1 MAEKRVQFNNVVQNQ
16 LPSYVREEFPLISEF
31 LKQYYLAQEF
41 QGAPVDLIQNI
52 DRYIK
57 LDETTNLS
65 DSVTLLSDVDFIDTT
80 VKVDLGVNPTGT
92 KGFPDSYG
100 LIQIDDEIITYTSK
114 TNSQFDGC
122 VRGFVGITSY
132 RADIN
137 PENLVF
143 GTSTANDHKSGSNIK
158 NLSNL
163 FLKEF
168 LTKTKK
174 QFLPLLD
181 ERPLSSELNQNL
193 FIKQSKDFY
202 LSRGTDRSFEILFQ
216 ALYNESVTVVK
227 PRDFLFTPSNSDY
240 RITNDLVVE
249 AVTGDPLDLD
259 QATLNQEQ
267 YPFANIVKAYAP
279 ITEVEKLQVGTA
291 KSFYKLSLDGGY
303 DRDVEVQ
310 GAIRG
315 SFSVHPKTKLIG
327 QVGSGAT
334 ILSVDSTVG
343 FGTTGE
349 LSVVYN
355 DTTTGFVSYTSKTL
369 TEFFGC
375 SNITGTISDGED
387 VGINTFAYGRSFKD
401 QNEII
406 TVRIN
411 SVLSNLEFP
420 SNTTN
425 FRDGDTARIRTL
437 GRDKTET
444 IYRNWFYNYASSHS
458 VKSIKLVDAS
468 DNSYDLQLNQRQFFR
483 PNDNIDITDDTG
495 TTRTGVVYSILSDTA
510 IAIKGS
516 GALNPNRSY
525 TVNRKILKGNAQN
538 FPSAELY
545 QANVQ
550 GIYDNEEN
558 FLVASSSIPSYF
570 TSAINTSDRTVTFFG
585 TFLGD
590 ELEITPLGKHN
601 FYSGDAVYYAAQ
613 LKEESF
619 VNDSGNVETRI
630 VKGTSL
636 GANFPDG
643 LYYVKRISDTKLKLA
658 KSRSDVYNNKFVSVE
673 SSTTV
678 TDNTLQP
685 FTFRDK
691 TLESQKLIREI
702 PKNAQHTGKLTPT
715 EPGFTGVLVNGVE
728 ILNYKSSDVVYYGQI
743 DEVEVLAQGSDYDI
757 IDPPRLFVSDTVG
770 TGATGDVAV
779 SGVLESIRVL
789 DPGFDYTS
797 KPTITII
804 GGNGSGASAIP
815 NMKLIDHS
823 VSFFSEAASNRIAL
837 GSTQSTIGFS
847 TYHKLRNGEQIIYR
861 TNGQQAIGGLTTDAK
876 YHVSVQDNQTVK
888 LHNNL
893 SDVLAGISTVEFTS
907 FGNGSHQLQTVNK
920 KSVVESISI
929 INSGSGYEN
938 KKRSSA
944 ISGISTSQDIINI
957 KNHDFKSGEKV
968 KYTAGT
974 SAVGGLT
981 NETEYYVIRVDNDNF
996 RLAEVGLTTSTRTF
1010 FYDTNQ
1016 FIQLTSTGAGTHSFN
1031 YPEISVSIS
1040 GQIGISSIGS
1050 ETFQA
1055 EIQPIFR
1062 GEITSVNLSN
1072 NGVGYGSSEVLNLDR
1087 PPEVTVVSGQDAQL
1101 SPVINNGRLQEVL
1114 VLNAGK
1120 KYNSPPDLTIT
1131 GDGIGAV
1138 ITPIMSNGTIT
1149 SIKVLESGIGYEQ
1162 GTTSINVIFPGRGVT
1177 LRAKLQN
1184 WRVNLFQKNL
1194 FNFQDDDGII
1204 VNGTN
1209 EDFGLQYA
1217 HVYAPRKFRQLNYS
1231 VDADGN
1237 VQYGDADLKIDVNT
1251 KEESLSRQHSPIIG
1265 WAYDGH
1271 PVYGPYGYSTR
1282 SGGSVSPMQTGYVE
1296 ESTKAQRPPLTTW
1309 PSGFFIEDFVYK
1321 NKTGVGVLDEN
1332 NGRHCVTPD
1341 FPNGTYAYFATIAT
1355 NEADTQ
1361 SPFTGFRR
1369 PKFPY
1374 LIGHNYHAKP
1384 NKFNFQKISNQ
1395 DEFDFNNSNYI
1406 KNTAPFNYIDGKST
1420 RYKYISLPGDL
1431 SQEVEVSNALRGPID
1446 SVGIITGGNN
1456 YKVNDPVV
1464 FNDANT
1470 GGGGVSARVSR
1481 ILGRPVESVSV
1492 ATSSI
1497 SGVEFYPSGE
1507 KGKFIAF
1514 TENPNDF
1521 RNSDIISVSG
1531 VSTSGSKL
1539 EGTYLA
1545 GIGTN
1550 VYKVAGVGT
1559 TSSGIGTV
1567 EATGIVTYIN
1577 VVGNLNYP
1585 NIRENDILQIG
1596 TETVKVLNVDPRLS
1610 RLRVRRSVNDIVG
1623 VSHTVG
1629 TGVTSL
1635 QRKLTIASGFKTDFA
1650 YRTNKEVYF
1659 NPVETVGLG
1668 STGGVGIGSTI
1679 FFTNPGTGATSTI
1692 IPTKTLFFKDHEFR
1706 TGDLVTYSANNG
1718 SGIIVQDETNVGVGT
1733 TVADGTQLFIAKVSE
1748 NLIGLSTVR
1757 VGLGTTGTFV
1767 GVGTTVS
1774 TTLAF
1779 LGIGTGVEHSLKTNH
1794 TIITGTVSR
1803 NRVTVSTGQTHELNV
1818 NHDIF
1823 LDVNPGVASAFTIK
1837 YNDFNRKIVVNP
1849 KSYSSTGIN
1858 TSTGVITIVNHEFI
1872 NGQKVIYTSGDVAE
1886 GLADNDIYYV
1896 AVTGKDT
1903 FKLANSYE
1911 DSVRNIPA
1919 SVGIASTGGGGT
1931 INPIN
1936 PPLNLYKDSTVTF
1949 NLTDSS
1955 LSHTVQNTSYP
1966 SFEFNLYH
1974 DANFSNKYV
1983 GKLSDGKNFDVT
1995 RTGRPGIDGTAKVS
2009 LIVNNDTPDRLYYR
2023 LDPVYESDDVPA
2035 EKTQISIDADILE
2048 NNTAKILKSL
2058 YNGKHRVSTA
2068 ASDSFTF
2075 TLGVTPEKS
2084 SYISSTSASDITY
2097 ETTCTHARGPVTK
2110 IEIINGGKSYFAL
2123 PGVTDITSTDG
2134 RGVILEAKGDKI
2146 GKINKT
2152 RIKNIG
2158 FDFPSD
2164 KSLRPSITLPNV
2176 ISIKSL
2182 KSFDAIGISSAG
2194 RGYSTAPKLLV
2205 FDGKTNERITDVDLK
2220 YRLGDNQ
2227 VTILKNTKGMSNT
2240 IPVILPTANTNG
2252 VGINTIGFN
2261 TTTNQ
2266 VTVTLSVGFSTADAF
2281 PCEVGDKV
2289 LIENISVGIGS
2300 TGKGFNSSAYDYKLF
2315 PIIAVDKNL
2324 GGIGATVAYS
2334 LEGLIDSNKGEFV
2347 GKFDSFNSGGRII
2360 PEKYFPLFDVTL
2372 KDNEFLR
2379 DEIVSSPNTSG
2390 TVESWDRK
2398 TGTLRVSTKKDFAI
2412 GEIITGKASNTQGI
2426 ASSVTTYNSVLDTAE
2441 SSSVIKGSQN
2451 NSGFLNAN
2459 LQRVQDSFY
2468 YQNFS
2473 YSLRSRVDFDTWN
2486 DAVSVTNHT
2495 AGFRKFSDYQLETPA
2510 SFSEINAN
2518 SMAVGLSTE
2527 LSYFSVV
2534 NDLYGV
2540 ADLNCVYNF
2549 DLVSENSLDAA
2560 GAIYSDE
2567 IIFASRIL
2575 TDFFES
2581 FGNRAV
2587 SFDNIS
2593 GLFNSNPRAT
2603 RFSLIDSFNI
2613 NNSRALKYFIYIK
2626 DERFVGHRQF
2636 DIVTMLQDGTF
2647 AYINQYGR
2655 TDTVGELGS
2664 FDMTISG
2671 VNGSLQFFPNDFAFN
2686 DYQIVNIAYHLDDNV
2701 IAGLGTTVA
2710 LDNVVEIQTDS
2721 IDCTS
2726 GRTTVVSVAN
2736 TVRSMK
2742 VYSTITNIRTDPSLN
2757 EYQYDELNLIQDGSE
2772 VYATEFGRLTTNL
2785 GSFVGTGFGTYYP
2798 YLDGSTFKVDFIPVA
2813 GLAGTVTANTLQVGF
2828 TTESIVGFGTNEMK
2842 HVFIDA
2848 RTTTIASSG
2857 TPGITTVAS
2866 YLPEYDAAYFMVQI
2880 SDTGNNHNHHEL
2892 REMLVM
2898 DDFSSAEEV
2907 STTYIQE
2914 FGNVETELTLPYVT
2928 GLGTFGARVASN
2940 GGVSLTF
2947 TPQAGIGVTVKT
2959 FMNALRLEDDSK
2971 DEIDFDNGLIV
2982 SHYAR
2987 YEGTENAVKKQ
2998 FNLEHRSAPVFEKYF
3013 VGNDSDIISI
3023 DANTIRIPNHF
3034 YVTGEAIRY
3043 DRNGGITS
3051 SIGIATTSFAG
3062 LGNTEF
3068 LPIEQ
3073 DIFVIKVTDDKI
3085 KLASSAENALK
3096 RIAVPIELE
3105 SVGIGTSHRFI
3116 ATNQNAKCLIALD
3129 NLIQSPVVST
3139 AQTQTLADHVS
3150 TTENAVK
3157 LSGITSFFGAD
3168 LIKMGDEIMKITG
3181 VGIASTNRFTVRRG
3195 QLGTRIG
3202 VGSTGDVITKVIGN
3216 YNIVDNAVNFAA
3228 APYGGQPIGSTTNR
3242 PDERDWTGISTGSSF
3257 QGRMFMRSGIPDTT
3271 ESTYHTNYIF
3281 DSLSEKFDGNTPT
3294 YTLTS
3299 AGSSDI
3305 SGISTGNAVILIND
3319 ILQGPGNSRD
3329 YTMGENL
3336 GVSTI
3341 TFTGTASST
3350 TTDANTSN
3358 LPLGGVLLSVG
3369 STEGSGYQPLVSAGG
3384 TAVVSG
3390 LGTIS
3395 LVSIANSGSGYRVP
3409 TKYEFLADIASPVGV
3424 GSTEIYLENTGSVLD
3439 LVATLNTGSNC
3450 TIGIGT
3456 DLTPVTIVSTAS
3468 TFVRIGT
3475 SNTISTVMS
3484 EGTQTKLII
3493 TDPQVG
3499 FVNVSVG
3506 ESATGVGTMTHVGFA
3521 TIMTGTGNISTSVTI
3536 TNPGS
3541 GYTTLINPFV
3551 EVDSPLSYTNIPLN
3565 YVGTANSG
3573 LNATVDIVVG
3583 SGSSVIDFSINNKGV
3598 GYQPGEILTIPVGG
3612 LTGIPTSGTFNQFEL
3627 DVQKA
3632 FSDEFTGWSIGVLQ
3646 ALDDPSALFDGVT
3659 KAFNI
3664 TLAGN
3669 QISIRSPRGSKV
3681 DVEQVLVVT
3690 VNDILQEPG
3699 QGYQFPGGSVIT
3711 FSEAP
3716 KVGDTCKIL
3725 FFKGTGDDTDV
3736 IFREIIETV
3745 KKGDELT
3752 LGYDSARGQ
3761 DRFLQE
3767 EERTVTNINSTD
3779 SVQTFPYFGPGNTGD
3794 EELFRPVVW
3803 CRQTEDKII
3812 DEKRVAKDREL
3823 YEPLI
3828 YPFAYITK
3836 SVGIGST
3843 MIYVDRVR
3851 PLFNGRN
3858 ENNTSLTFQE
3868 KVKFVS
3874 QATKVGASATAVVS
3888 AAGTVSSLVISDGG
3902 VGYSTATVSIGGTAQ
3917 QDVTLGFTTATARVT
3932 ISAGGTISALTL
3944 TNVGTGYTTDKP
3956 PVVLISPPTDEEEE
3970 NLITNYLG
3978 DSGVIVGFG
3987 TTTVSGVTTQFI
3999 FDLHIP
4005 YESKLRETTIVGTA
4019 VTLSSLGVN
4028 DYFIVSN
4035 SNVGSATTSIT
4046 SIDFQDSSTAGVG
4059 KSFIDNVYV
4068 VQSVQNVERNIIGIG
4083 TSVFRRVFVN
4093 VDNTFAFGTAG
4104 TISTTTLAG
4113 YGEYSWGKMVMAS
4126 RAANNSYSAYTS
4138 GGIIGINTSMRVERS
4153 QQLKSKNY
4161 IVSNT

>member
-57 LDETTNLS
+57 LDETTNLT
-65 DSVTLLSDVDFIDTT
+65 DSVTLLSDIDFIDTT
-80 VKVDLGVNPTGT
+80 VKVDLGTNPTGT

-100 LIQIDDEIITYTSK
+100 LIQINDEIITYTSK

-122 VRGFVGITSY
+122 IRGFVGITSY
-132 RADIN
+132 RADVN

-143 GTSTANDHKSGSNIK
+143 GTSTANEHKSGSTIK

-168 LTKTKK
+168 LAKTKR

-181 ERPLSSELNQNL
+181 ERPLASELNQNL

-216 ALYNESVTVVK
+216 ALYNERVTVVK
-227 PRDFLFTPSNSDY
+227 PREFLFTPSNSDY
-240 RITNDLVVE
+240 RVTNDLVVE

-259 QATLNQEQ
+259 QATLNQEP
-267 YPFANIVKAYAP
+267 YLPGNIARAYAP
-279 ITEVEKLQVGTA
+279 ITDVEKLQVGTA

-303 DRDVEVQ
+303 DRDVEVE

-315 SFSVHPKTKLIG
+315 SFSVHAKTKLIG
-327 QVGSGAT
+327 QVSSGAT
-334 ILSVDSTVG
+334 ILNVDSTVG

-349 LSVVYN
+349 LAVVYN

-375 SNITGTISDGED
+375 SNVTGTISDGED

-401 QNEII
+401 QDEII

-483 PNDNIDITDDTG
+483 PNDNIDIIDDTG
-495 TTRTGVVYSILSDTA
+495 AARTGVVYSVLSDTA

-516 GALNPNRSY
+516 GSLNPNRTY

-545 QANVQ
+545 QANIQ
-550 GIYDNEEN
+550 GVYDNEEN

-570 TSAINTSDRTVTFFG
+570 TSAINTSDRTVTFSG

-601 FYSGDAVYYAAQ
+601 FYSGDAVYYAAE
-613 LKEESF
+613 LTTEAY
-619 VNDSGNVETRI
+619 VDDSGNAQTRI
-630 VKGTSL
+630 VRGTSL

-658 KSRSDVYNNKFVSVE
+658 KSRSDVYNEKFVSVE

-678 TDNTLQP
+678 TNNTLQP

-715 EPGFTGVLVNGVE
+715 EPGFTGILVNGVE
-728 ILNYKSSDVVYYGQI
+728 ILNYKSPDVVYYGQI

-757 IDPPRLFVSDTVG
+757 IDPPLLFVSDTVG

-779 SGVLESIRVL
+779 SGSLESIRVL
-789 DPGFDYTS
+789 DPGFDYIS
-797 KPTITII
+797 KPTITIM

-823 VSFFSEAASNRIAL
+823 VSFFSEAASNRVAL

-893 SDVLAGISTVEFTS
+893 SDVLAGINTVEFTS

-920 KSVVESISI
+920 KSVVESISV

-938 KKRSSA
+938 KKRSSG
-944 ISGISTSQDIINI
+944 ISGISTSQDTINI

-974 SAVGGLT
+974 SAIGGLT
-981 NETEYYVIRVDNDNF
+981 DGTEYYVIRVDNDNF
-996 RLAEVGLTTSTRTF
+996 RLTEVGLTTSTRTL

-1031 YPEISVSIS
+1031 YPAISVSIS
-1040 GQIGISSIGS
+1040 GPIGISSIGS
-1050 ETFQA
+1050 TTFQA

-1087 PPEVTVVSGQDAQL
+1087 PPQVTVVSGQDAQL
-1101 SPVINNGRLQEVL
+1101 SPVINDGRLQEVL

-1138 ITPIMSNGTIT
+1138 ITPVMSNGTIT
-1149 SIKVLESGIGYEQ
+1149 SVKVLEPGTGYDQ
-1162 GTTSINVIFPGRGVT
+1162 TTTSIDVVFPGRGVT

-1194 FNFQDDDGII
+1194 FNFQDDDGI
-1204 VNGTN
+1204 VVTGTN

-1231 VDADGN
+1231 TDADGN
-1237 VQYGDADLKIDVNT
+1237 VQYGDADLKIDANT
-1251 KEESLSRQHSPIIG
+1251 KEESLSTQHSPIIG

-1271 PVYGPYGYSTR
+1271 PIYGPYGYTTR
-1282 SGGSVSPMQTGYVE
+1282 SGGAVALMETGYVE
-1296 ESTKAQRPPLTTW
+1296 DATKAQRPPLTTW

-1384 NKFNFQKISNQ
+1384 NTFNFQKVANQ

-1420 RYKYISLPGDL
+1420 RYKYVSLPSDL
-1431 SQEVEVSNALRGPID
+1431 NQEVEVRNALRGSID

-1464 FNDANT
+1464 FNEANT

-1497 SGVEFYPSGE
+1497 SGVEFYPSGV

-1550 VYKVAGVGT
+1550 VYRVAGVGT

-1585 NIRENDILQIG
+1585 DIRENDILQIG

-1610 RLRVRRSVNDIVG
+1610 RLRVRRSVNGVVG

-1635 QRKLTIASGFKTDFA
+1635 QRKLTITSGFKTDFA
-1650 YRTNKEVYF
+1650 YRTNKQVYF
-1659 NPVETVGLG
+1659 NPAETVGLG
-1668 STGGVGIGSTI
+1668 STAGVGIGSTI

-1706 TGDLVTYSANNG
+1706 TGDLVTYSANGG

-1767 GVGTTVS
+1767 GVGTTAS

-1794 TIITGTVSR
+1794 TVITGTVSR
-1803 NRVTVSTGQTHELNV
+1803 NRVTVSTGQTHELSV

-1886 GLADNDIYYV
+1886 GLTDNDIYYV

-1919 SVGIASTGGGGT
+1919 TVGIASTGGGGT

-1983 GKLSDGKNFDVT
+1983 GKLSDGRNFDVT

-2009 LIVNNDTPDRLYYR
+2009 LVVNDDTPDRLYYR

-2035 EKTQISIDADILE
+2035 EKTQISIDADVLE
-2048 NNTAKILKSL
+2048 NNTAKVLKSL

-2084 SYISSTSASDITY
+2084 SYISSTSAANITY
-2097 ETTCTHARGPVTK
+2097 ETTCTHARGPVTQ
-2110 IEIINGGKSYFAL
+2110 IEIVNGGRSYFAL
-2123 PGVTDITSTDG
+2123 PGVTTITSVDG
-2134 RGVILEAKGDKI
+2134 RGVILEAKGNKI
-2146 GKINKT
+2146 GRINKT

-2205 FDGKTNERITDVDLK
+2205 FDGRTNERITDVDLK
-2220 YRLGDNQ
+2220 YELGDNQ
-2227 VTILKNTKGMSNT
+2227 VTILRNTKGMSNT
-2240 IPVILPTANTNG
+2240 TPVILPTANTNG
-2252 VGINTIGFN
+2252 VGISTIGFN

-2266 VTVTLSVGFSTADAF
+2266 VTVTLAVGFSTADSF

-2334 LEGLIDSNKGEFV
+2334 LEGLVDTDRGEFV
-2347 GKFDSFNSGGRII
+2347 GKFDSFNSGGRLI
-2360 PEKYFPLFDVTL
+2360 PEKHFPLFDVSL
-2372 KDNEFLR
+2372 KDNEFLQ

-2390 TVESWDRK
+2390 IVESWDRK
-2398 TGTLRVSTKKDFAI
+2398 TGTLRVSTNKDFAV
-2412 GEIITGKASNTQGI
+2412 GEIITGQASNTQGI
-2426 ASSVTTYNSVLDTAE
+2426 ASSVTTYNSILDTDA
-2441 SSSVIKGSQN
+2441 SSRVIKGSQTD
-2451 NSGFLNAN
+2451 SGFLNAS

-2510 SFSEINAN
+2510 SFSEVTGN

-2549 DLVSENSLDAA
+2549 DLVAENSLDAA
-2560 GAIYSDE
+2560 GATYSDE
-2567 IIFASRIL
+2567 VIFASRIL

-2587 SFDNIS
+2587 NFDNIS

-2613 NNSRALKYFIYIK
+2613 NNSRALKYFIYTK
-2626 DERFVGHRQF
+2626 DERYVGHRQF
-2636 DIVTMLQDGTF
+2636 DIVTMVQDGTF
-2647 AYINQYGR
+2647 AYMNQYGR
-2655 TDTVGELGS
+2655 NDTVGELGS
-2664 FDMTISG
+2664 YDMTISG

-2701 IAGLGTTVA
+2701 VGLGTTVNLGGGTA
-2710 LDNVVEIQTDS
+2710 EIHTCS
-2721 IDCTS
+2721 VDCS
-2726 GRTTVVSVAN
+2726 GGTTTVVSAAV
-2736 TVRSMK
+2736 TTRSLKM
-2742 VYSTITNIRTDPSLN
+2742 YSVLSDLTNN
-2757 EYQYDELNLIQDGSE
+2757 EYQYDEMNLIHDGSE
-2772 VYATEFGRLTTNL
+2772 VYVTEFGRLSTNQ
-2785 GSFVGTGFGTYYP
+2785 GSFVGTGFGTFYP
-2798 YLDGSTFKVDFIPVA
+2798 HIDGETLKVDFIPEPGIA
-2813 GLAGTVTANTLQVGF
+2813 VTCNTLRVGLGS
-2828 TTESIVGFGTNEMK
+2828 ENIVGFGTEEMK
-2842 HVFIDA
+2842 HAFIDA
-2848 RTTTIASSG
+2848 QTTTIASSG

-2880 SDTGNNHNHHEL
+2880 SDVANEHYEMREIMVLDDDTQEDGTG
-2892 REMLVM
+2892 
-2898 DDFSSAEEV
+2898 
-2907 STTYIQE
+2907 TTYIQE
-2914 FGNVETELTLPYVT
+2914 FGMVETESTLPYVT
-2928 GLGTFGARVASN
+2928 GLGTFGARTSS

-2947 TPQAGIGVTVKT
+2947 TPTAGIGVSVKT
-2959 FMNALRLEDDSK
+2959 YMNALRLEDDSK
-2971 DEIDFDNGLIV
+2971 DEIDFGNGLIV

-2987 YEGTENAVKKQ
+2987 YEGTENAVKKS

-3013 VGNDSDIISI
+3013 VGNDSDIVSI

-3051 SIGIATTSFAG
+3051 AIGIATTSFAG
-3062 LGNTEF
+3062 VGNTEY
-3068 LPIEQ
+3068 LPTGE
-3073 DIFVIKVTDDKI
+3073 DIFVIKISDDKI

-3116 ATNQNAKCLIALD
+3116 ATNQNARCLIALD
-3129 NLIQSPVVST
+3129 NLIQSPIVST
-3139 AQTQTLADHVS
+3139 AQTQTLAKNVTSVDNDVF
-3150 TTENAVK
+3150 
-3157 LSGITSFFGAD
+3157 LSGITSFFGSD
-3168 LIKMGDEIMKITG
+3168 LIQLGDEIMKITG
-3181 VGIASTNRFTVRRG
+3181 VGVGSTNRFLVRRG
-3195 QLGTRIG
+3195 WLGTR
-3202 VGSTGDVITKVIGN
+3202 VGTGDTGDTITKVVGN
-3216 YNIVDNAVNFAA
+3216 YNILDNVLHFVE
-3228 APYGGQPIGSTTNR
+3228 APYGGQPIGSITNR
-3242 PDERDWTGISTGSSF
+3242 PDERDWTGITTGSSF
-3257 QGRMFMRSGIPDTT
+3257 QGRTFMRSGIPDTT
-3271 ESTYHTNYIF
+3271 QDTYHTNYLF
-3281 DSLSEKFDGNTPT
+3281 DSLSDKFDGNTPT

-3305 SGISTGNAVILIND
+3305 SGISTGNAIILIND

-3329 YTMGENL
+3329 FTMGENL
-3336 GVSTI
+3336 GVTTI

-3358 LPLGGVLLSVG
+3358 LPLGGVLLSLG

-3475 SNTISTVMS
+3475 SNTISTVMR

-3551 EVDSPLSYTNIPLN
+3551 EVDGPLSYTNIPLN

-3583 SGSSVIDFSINNKGV
+3583 NGSSVTDFSINNKGV
-3598 GYQPGEILTIPVGG
+3598 GYKPGEILTVPTGG
-3612 LTGIPTSGTFNQFEL
+3612 LTGIPTSGTFDQFEL
-3627 DVQKA
+3627 TVQTV
-3632 FSDEFTGWSIGVLQ
+3632 FSDEFTGWSLGVLQ
-3646 ALDDPSALFDGVT
+3646 ALDDPSALFDGST
-3659 KAFNI
+3659 KAFNL

-3669 QISIRSPRGSKV
+3669 QISIRAPRGSKV
-3681 DVEQVLVVT
+3681 DVEQVLIIT
-3690 VNDILQEPG
+3690 INDILQEPG
-3699 QGYQFPGGSVIT
+3699 QGYQFPGGSVLT
-3711 FSEAP
+3711 FAEAP

-3736 IFREIIETV
+3736 ILREVIETV

-3752 LGYDSARGQ
+3752 LGYDPARGQ
-3761 DRFLQE
+3761 DKFLQE
-3767 EERTVTNINSTD
+3767 EERTVTNVNSTD
-3779 SVQTFPYFGPGNTGD
+3779 VVQTFPYFGPGNTGD

-3828 YPFAYITK
+3828 YPFAHITK

-3843 MIYVDRVR
+3843 HVYVDRVR
-3851 PLFNGRN
+3851 PLFNGQN
-3858 ENNTSLTFQE
+3858 ENDTSLTFQE

-3874 QATKVGASATAVVS
+3874 QVTKVGASATAVVS
-3888 AAGTVSSLVISDGG
+3888 AAGTISSLVISDGG

-3917 QDVTLGFTTATARVT
+3917 QDPTLGFTTATARVT

-3970 NLITNYLG
+3970 NLITNYFG

-4046 SIDFQDSSTAGVG
+4046 SIDPVDSSTAGVG

-4093 VDNTFAFGTAG
+4093 IDDTFAFGTAG

-4138 GGIIGINTSMRVERS
+4138 GGIIGINTGMRVERS

>member
-1 MAEKRVQFNNVVQNQ
+1 MKDPFRV
-16 LPSYVREEFPLISEF
+16 
-31 LKQYYLAQEF
+31 
-41 QGAPVDLIQNI
+41 D
-52 DRYIK
+52 
-57 LDETTNLS
+57 
-65 DSVTLLSDVDFIDTT
+65 
-80 VKVDLGVNPTGT
+80 
-92 KGFPDSYG
+92 
-100 LIQIDDEIITYTSK
+100 
-114 TNSQFDGC
+114 
-122 VRGFVGITSY
+122 
-132 RADIN
+132 
-137 PENLVF
+137 
-143 GTSTANDHKSGSNIK
+143 
-158 NLSNL
+158 
-163 FLKEF
+163 
-168 LTKTKK
+168 
-174 QFLPLLD
+174 
-181 ERPLSSELNQNL
+181 LNQNL

-216 ALYNESVTVVK
+216 ALYNEPVTVVK

-240 RITNDLVVE
+240 RVTNDLVVE

-303 DRDVEVQ
+303 DRDVEVE

-315 SFSVHPKTKLIG
+315 SFSIHPKTKLIG

-349 LSVVYN
+349 LAVVYN

-483 PNDNIDITDDTG
+483 PNDSIDIIDDTG
-495 TTRTGVVYSILSDTA
+495 ATRTGVVYSILSDTA

-516 GALNPNRSY
+516 GSLNSNRSY

-545 QANVQ
+545 QANIQ
-550 GIYDNEEN
+550 GVYDNEEN

-570 TSAINTSDRTVTFFG
+570 TSAINTSDRTVTFSG
-585 TFLGD
+585 TFFGD

-619 VNDSGNVETRI
+619 VNDSGNVEKRTVI
-630 VKGTSL
+630 GTSL

-658 KSRSDVYNNKFVSVE
+658 KSRSDVYNNKFISVE

-715 EPGFTGVLVNGVE
+715 EPGFTGILVNGVE
-728 ILNYKSSDVVYYGQI
+728 VLNYKSPDVVYYGQI

-757 IDPPRLFVSDTVG
+757 IDPPLLFVSDTVG
-770 TGATGDVAV
+770 TGATGDVSV
-779 SGVLESIRVL
+779 SGSLESIRVL

-797 KPTITII
+797 KPTITIM
-804 GGNGSGASAIP
+804 GGNGNGADAIP

-823 VSFFSEAASNRIAL
+823 VSFFSEAASNRVGL
-837 GSTQSTIGFS
+837 GSTQSSIGFS

-893 SDVLAGISTVEFTS
+893 SDVLVGINTVEFTS

-920 KSVVESISI
+920 KSVVESISV

-938 KKRSSA
+938 KKRSVV

-957 KNHDFKSGEKV
+957 KNHDFKSGERV

-981 NETEYYVIRVDNDNF
+981 DETEYYVIRVDNNNF

-1087 PPEVTVVSGQDAQL
+1087 PPEVTVISGQNAQL

-1138 ITPIMSNGTIT
+1138 ITPVMSNGTIT
-1149 SIKVLESGIGYEQ
+1149 SVKVLESGIGYEQ
-1162 GTTSINVIFPGRGVT
+1162 STTSINIVFPGRGVT

-1194 FNFQDDDGII
+1194 FNFQDDDGIV

-1231 VDADGN
+1231 VDAGGK
-1237 VQYGDADLKIDVNT
+1237 VQYGDADLKIDANT

-1271 PVYGPYGYSTR
+1271 PIYGPYGYTTR
-1282 SGGSVSPMQTGYVE
+1282 SGGAVSPMQTGYVE

-1384 NKFNFQKISNQ
+1384 NTFNFQKVANQ

-1420 RYKYISLPGDL
+1420 RYKYISLPNDL
-1431 SQEVEVSNALRGPID
+1431 NQEVEVRNALRGPID

-1464 FNDANT
+1464 FNNANT

-1596 TETVKVLNVDPRLS
+1596 TETVKVLNVDLRLS
-1610 RLRVRRSVNDIVG
+1610 RLRVRRSVNGIVG

-1635 QRKLTIASGFKTDFA
+1635 QRKLTIVSGFKTDFT
-1650 YRTNKEVYF
+1650 YRNNKQVYF

-1679 FFTNPGTGATSTI
+1679 FFTNPGTGGTSI
-1692 IPTKTLFFKDHEFR
+1692 VIPTKTLFFKDHEFK
-1706 TGDLVTYSANNG
+1706 TGEIVTYSANNG

-1733 TVADGTQLFIAKVSE
+1733 TVADGTQLFVAKVSE

-1767 GVGTTVS
+1767 GVDNTVS

-1803 NRVTVSTGQTHELNV
+1803 NRVTVSTGQTHELSV

-1823 LDVNPGVASAFTIK
+1823 LDVNPGISSAFTVK
-1837 YNDFNRKIVVNP
+1837 YNDFNRKIIVNP

-1886 GLADNDIYYV
+1886 GLTDNDIYYV
-1896 AVTGKDT
+1896 TVTGKDT
-1903 FKLANSYE
+1903 LKLANSYE
-1911 DSVRNIPA
+1911 DSVKNIPA
-1919 SVGIASTGGGGT
+1919 TVGIASTGGGGT

-1955 LSHTVQNTSYP
+1955 LAHTIQNTSYP

-1983 GKLSDGKNFDVT
+1983 GKLSDDRNFDVT

-2035 EKTQISIDADILE
+2035 EKTQISIDADVLE

-2084 SYISSTSASDITY
+2084 SYISSTSAANITY

-2110 IEIINGGKSYFAL
+2110 IEIVNSGRSYFAL
-2123 PGVTDITSTDG
+2123 PGVTTITSVDG
-2134 RGVILEAKGDKI
+2134 RGVILEAKGNKI

-2158 FDFPSD
+2158 FDFPAD

-2205 FDGKTNERITDVDLK
+2205 FDGRTNERITDVDLK
-2220 YRLGDNQ
+2220 YELGDNQ
-2227 VTILKNTKGMSNT
+2227 VTILRNTKGMSNT
-2240 IPVILPTANTNG
+2240 TPAILPTANTNG
-2252 VGINTIGFN
+2252 VGISTIGFN

-2266 VTVTLSVGFSTADAF
+2266 VTVTLAVGFSTAEAF

-2372 KDNEFLR
+2372 KDNEFLQ
-2379 DEIVSSPNTSG
+2379 DEIVYSPNTSG

-2398 TGTLRVSTKKDFAI
+2398 TGTT
-2412 GEIITGKASNTQGI
+2412 
-2426 ASSVTTYNSVLDTAE
+2426 
-2441 SSSVIKGSQN
+2441 
-2451 NSGFLNAN
+2451 
-2459 LQRVQDSFY
+2459 
-2468 YQNFS
+2468 
-2473 YSLRSRVDFDTWN
+2473 
-2486 DAVSVTNHT
+2486 
-2495 AGFRKFSDYQLETPA
+2495 
-2510 SFSEINAN
+2510 
-2518 SMAVGLSTE
+2518 
-2527 LSYFSVV
+2527 
-2534 NDLYGV
+2534 
-2540 ADLNCVYNF
+2540 
-2549 DLVSENSLDAA
+2549 
-2560 GAIYSDE
+2560 
-2567 IIFASRIL
+2567 
-2575 TDFFES
+2575 
-2581 FGNRAV
+2581 
-2587 SFDNIS
+2587 
-2593 GLFNSNPRAT
+2593 
-2603 RFSLIDSFNI
+2603 
-2613 NNSRALKYFIYIK
+2613 
-2626 DERFVGHRQF
+2626 
-2636 DIVTMLQDGTF
+2636 
-2647 AYINQYGR
+2647 
-2655 TDTVGELGS
+2655 
-2664 FDMTISG
+2664 
-2671 VNGSLQFFPNDFAFN
+2671 
-2686 DYQIVNIAYHLDDNV
+2686 
-2701 IAGLGTTVA
+2701 
-2710 LDNVVEIQTDS
+2710 
-2721 IDCTS
+2721 
-2726 GRTTVVSVAN
+2726 
-2736 TVRSMK
+2736 
-2742 VYSTITNIRTDPSLN
+2742 
-2757 EYQYDELNLIQDGSE
+2757 
-2772 VYATEFGRLTTNL
+2772 
-2785 GSFVGTGFGTYYP
+2785 
-2798 YLDGSTFKVDFIPVA
+2798 
-2813 GLAGTVTANTLQVGF
+2813 
-2828 TTESIVGFGTNEMK
+2828 
-2842 HVFIDA
+2842 
-2848 RTTTIASSG
+2848 
-2857 TPGITTVAS
+2857 
-2866 YLPEYDAAYFMVQI
+2866 
-2880 SDTGNNHNHHEL
+2880 
-2892 REMLVM
+2892 
-2898 DDFSSAEEV
+2898 
-2907 STTYIQE
+2907 
-2914 FGNVETELTLPYVT
+2914 
-2928 GLGTFGARVASN
+2928 
-2940 GGVSLTF
+2940 
-2947 TPQAGIGVTVKT
+2947 
-2959 FMNALRLEDDSK
+2959 
-2971 DEIDFDNGLIV
+2971 
-2982 SHYAR
+2982 
-2987 YEGTENAVKKQ
+2987 
-2998 FNLEHRSAPVFEKYF
+2998 
-3013 VGNDSDIISI
+3013 
-3023 DANTIRIPNHF
+3023 
-3034 YVTGEAIRY
+3034 
-3043 DRNGGITS
+3043 
-3051 SIGIATTSFAG
+3051 
-3062 LGNTEF
+3062 
-3068 LPIEQ
+3068 
-3073 DIFVIKVTDDKI
+3073 
-3085 KLASSAENALK
+3085 
-3096 RIAVPIELE
+3096 
-3105 SVGIGTSHRFI
+3105 
-3116 ATNQNAKCLIALD
+3116 
-3129 NLIQSPVVST
+3129 
-3139 AQTQTLADHVS
+3139 
-3150 TTENAVK
+3150 
-3157 LSGITSFFGAD
+3157 
-3168 LIKMGDEIMKITG
+3168 
-3181 VGIASTNRFTVRRG
+3181 
-3195 QLGTRIG
+3195 
-3202 VGSTGDVITKVIGN
+3202 
-3216 YNIVDNAVNFAA
+3216 
-3228 APYGGQPIGSTTNR
+3228 
-3242 PDERDWTGISTGSSF
+3242 
-3257 QGRMFMRSGIPDTT
+3257 
-3271 ESTYHTNYIF
+3271 
-3281 DSLSEKFDGNTPT
+3281 
-3294 YTLTS
+3294 
-3299 AGSSDI
+3299 
-3305 SGISTGNAVILIND
+3305 
-3319 ILQGPGNSRD
+3319 
-3329 YTMGENL
+3329 
-3336 GVSTI
+3336 
-3341 TFTGTASST
+3341 
-3350 TTDANTSN
+3350 
-3358 LPLGGVLLSVG
+3358 
-3369 STEGSGYQPLVSAGG
+3369 
-3384 TAVVSG
+3384 
-3390 LGTIS
+3390 
-3395 LVSIANSGSGYRVP
+3395 
-3409 TKYEFLADIASPVGV
+3409 
-3424 GSTEIYLENTGSVLD
+3424 
-3439 LVATLNTGSNC
+3439 
-3450 TIGIGT
+3450 
-3456 DLTPVTIVSTAS
+3456 
-3468 TFVRIGT
+3468 
-3475 SNTISTVMS
+3475 
-3484 EGTQTKLII
+3484 
-3493 TDPQVG
+3493 
-3499 FVNVSVG
+3499 
-3506 ESATGVGTMTHVGFA
+3506 
-3521 TIMTGTGNISTSVTI
+3521 
-3536 TNPGS
+3536 
-3541 GYTTLINPFV
+3541 
-3551 EVDSPLSYTNIPLN
+3551 
-3565 YVGTANSG
+3565 
-3573 LNATVDIVVG
+3573 
-3583 SGSSVIDFSINNKGV
+3583 
-3598 GYQPGEILTIPVGG
+3598 
-3612 LTGIPTSGTFNQFEL
+3612 
-3627 DVQKA
+3627 
-3632 FSDEFTGWSIGVLQ
+3632 
-3646 ALDDPSALFDGVT
+3646 
-3659 KAFNI
+3659 
-3664 TLAGN
+3664 
-3669 QISIRSPRGSKV
+3669 
-3681 DVEQVLVVT
+3681 
-3690 VNDILQEPG
+3690 
-3699 QGYQFPGGSVIT
+3699 
-3711 FSEAP
+3711 
-3716 KVGDTCKIL
+3716 
-3725 FFKGTGDDTDV
+3725 
-3736 IFREIIETV
+3736 
-3745 KKGDELT
+3745 
-3752 LGYDSARGQ
+3752 
-3761 DRFLQE
+3761 
-3767 EERTVTNINSTD
+3767 
-3779 SVQTFPYFGPGNTGD
+3779 
-3794 EELFRPVVW
+3794 
-3803 CRQTEDKII
+3803 
-3812 DEKRVAKDREL
+3812 
-3823 YEPLI
+3823 
-3828 YPFAYITK
+3828 
-3836 SVGIGST
+3836 
-3843 MIYVDRVR
+3843 
-3851 PLFNGRN
+3851 
-3858 ENNTSLTFQE
+3858 
-3868 KVKFVS
+3868 
-3874 QATKVGASATAVVS
+3874 
-3888 AAGTVSSLVISDGG
+3888 
-3902 VGYSTATVSIGGTAQ
+3902 
-3917 QDVTLGFTTATARVT
+3917 
-3932 ISAGGTISALTL
+3932 
-3944 TNVGTGYTTDKP
+3944 
-3956 PVVLISPPTDEEEE
+3956 
-3970 NLITNYLG
+3970 
-3978 DSGVIVGFG
+3978 
-3987 TTTVSGVTTQFI
+3987 
-3999 FDLHIP
+3999 
-4005 YESKLRETTIVGTA
+4005 
-4019 VTLSSLGVN
+4019 
-4028 DYFIVSN
+4028 
-4035 SNVGSATTSIT
+4035 
-4046 SIDFQDSSTAGVG
+4046 
-4059 KSFIDNVYV
+4059 
-4068 VQSVQNVERNIIGIG
+4068 
-4083 TSVFRRVFVN
+4083 
-4093 VDNTFAFGTAG
+4093 
-4104 TISTTTLAG
+4104 
-4113 YGEYSWGKMVMAS
+4113 
-4126 RAANNSYSAYTS
+4126 
-4138 GGIIGINTSMRVERS
+4138 
-4153 QQLKSKNY
+4153 
-4161 IVSNT
+4161 

>member
-41 QGAPVDLIQNI
+41 QGAPIDLIQNI

-57 LDETTNLS
+57 LEETTNLL

-100 LIQIDDEIITYTSK
+100 LIQIDDEIMTYTSK

-143 GTSTANDHKSGSNIK
+143 GTSTANDHKSGSKIK

-181 ERPLSSELNQNL
+181 ERQLSSELNQNL

-303 DRDVEVQ
+303 DRDVEVE

-334 ILSVDSTVG
+334 ILNVDSTVG

-495 TTRTGVVYSILSDTA
+495 ATRTGVVYSILSDTA

-516 GALNPNRSY
+516 GSLNPNRSY

-550 GIYDNEEN
+550 GVYDNEEN

-570 TSAINTSDRTVTFFG
+570 TSAINTSDRTVTFSG

-590 ELEITPLGKHN
+590 ELEVTPLGKHN
-601 FYSGDAVYYAAQ
+601 FYSGDAIYYAAE

-643 LYYVKRISDTKLKLA
+643 LYYIKRISDTKLKLA

-678 TDNTLQP
+678 IDNTLQP

-715 EPGFTGVLVNGVE
+715 EPGFTGILVNGVE
-728 ILNYKSSDVVYYGQI
+728 ILNYKSPDVVYYGQI

-757 IDPPRLFVSDTVG
+757 IDPPLLFVSDTVG
-770 TGATGDVAV
+770 TGATGDVSV
-779 SGVLESIRVL
+779 SGSLESIRVL

-804 GGNGSGASAIP
+804 GGNGDGAAAIP

-920 KSVVESISI
+920 KSVVESISV

-938 KKRSSA
+938 KKRSA
-944 ISGISTSQDIINI
+944 VISGISTSQDIINI

-981 NETEYYVIRVDNDNF
+981 DNTEYYVIRVDNDNF
-996 RLAEVGLTTSTRTF
+996 KLAEVGLTTSTKTF

-1087 PPEVTVVSGQDAQL
+1087 PPEVIVISGQDAQL

-1149 SIKVLESGIGYEQ
+1149 SVKVLESGIGYEQ
-1162 GTTSINVIFPGRGVT
+1162 STTSINVVFPGRGVT

-1194 FNFQDDDGII
+1194 FNFQDDDGIV

-1251 KEESLSRQHSPIIG
+1251 KEESLSTQHSPIIG
-1265 WAYDGH
+1265 WSYDGH
-1271 PVYGPYGYSTR
+1271 PVYGPYGYTTR
-1282 SGGSVSPMQTGYVE
+1282 SGGSVSLMQTGYVE

-1355 NEADTQ
+1355 NESDTQ

-1384 NKFNFQKISNQ
+1384 NKVNLQKISNQ

-1420 RYKYISLPGDL
+1420 RYKYVSLPGDL

-1567 EATGIVTYIN
+1567 EATGIITYIN

-1610 RLRVRRSVNDIVG
+1610 RLRVRRSVNGIVG

-1650 YRTNKEVYF
+1650 YKTNKEVYF

-1706 TGDLVTYSANNG
+1706 TGDLVTYSANGG
-1718 SGIIVQDETNVGVGT
+1718 SGVIVQDETNVGVGT

-1767 GVGTTVS
+1767 GVGTTAS

-1779 LGIGTGVEHSLKTNH
+1779 LGIGTGVEHSLKTNY

-1803 NRVTVSTGQTHELNV
+1803 NRVTVSTGQTHELSV

-2048 NNTAKILKSL
+2048 NNTARVLKSL

-2084 SYISSTSASDITY
+2084 SYISSTSASNITY

-2134 RGVILEAKGDKI
+2134 SGIILEAKGDKI

-2220 YRLGDNQ
+2220 YELGDNQ
-2227 VTILKNTKGMSNT
+2227 VTIFRNTKGMSNT
-2240 IPVILPTANTNG
+2240 TPVILPTANTNG
-2252 VGINTIGFN
+2252 VGISTIGFN

-2300 TGKGFNSSAYDYKLF
+2300 TGKGFNSSAYGYKLF

-2334 LEGLIDSNKGEFV
+2334 LEGLIDTNRGEFV
-2347 GKFDSFNSGGRII
+2347 GKFNSFNSGGRLI

-2372 KDNEFLR
+2372 KDNEFLQ

-2398 TGTLRVSTKKDFAI
+2398 TGTLRVSTKKDFVV
-2412 GEIITGKASNTQGI
+2412 GEIIIGKASNTQGI
-2426 ASSVTTYNSVLDTAE
+2426 ASSVTTYNSILDTAE
-2441 SSSVIKGSQN
+2441 SSRVIKGSQN
-2451 NSGFLNAN
+2451 DSGFLNAN

-2510 SFSEINAN
+2510 SFSEVTGN

-2549 DLVSENSLDAA
+2549 DLVAENSLDAA

-2587 SFDNIS
+2587 NFDNIS

-2613 NNSRALKYFIYIK
+2613 NNSRALKYFIYTK

-2636 DIVTMLQDGTF
+2636 DIVTMVQDGTF
-2647 AYINQYGR
+2647 AYMNQYGR
-2655 TDTVGELGS
+2655 NDTVGELGS
-2664 FDMTISG
+2664 YDMTISG

-2686 DYQIVNIAYHLDDNV
+2686 DYQIVNVAYHLDDNV
-2701 IAGLGTTVA
+2701 VGVGTTVNLGGGTA
-2710 LDNVVEIQTDS
+2710 EIHTCS
-2721 IDCTS
+2721 VDCS
-2726 GRTTVVSVAN
+2726 GGGTTTVVSTAV
-2736 TVRSMK
+2736 TTRSLKM
-2742 VYSTITNIRTDPSLN
+2742 YSVLSDLTNN
-2757 EYQYDELNLIQDGSE
+2757 EYQYDEMNLIHDGSE
-2772 VYATEFGRLTTNL
+2772 VYVTEFGRLSTNQ
-2785 GSFVGTGFGTYYP
+2785 GSFVGTGFGTFYP
-2798 YLDGSTFKVDFIPVA
+2798 HIDGETLKVDFIPEPGIA
-2813 GLAGTVTANTLQVGF
+2813 VTCNTLRVGLGS
-2828 TTESIVGFGTNEMK
+2828 ENIVGFGTEEMK

-2880 SDTGNNHNHHEL
+2880 SDIVNEHYEMREIMVLDDDSQEDGTG
-2892 REMLVM
+2892 
-2898 DDFSSAEEV
+2898 
-2907 STTYIQE
+2907 TTYIQE
-2914 FGNVETELTLPYVT
+2914 FGIVETESTLPYIT
-2928 GLGTFGARVASN
+2928 GLGTFGARTSS

-2947 TPQAGIGVTVKT
+2947 TPTAGIGVSVKT
-2959 FMNALRLEDDSK
+2959 YMNALRIEDDSK
-2971 DEIDFDNGLIV
+2971 DEIDFGNGLIV

-2987 YEGTENAVKKQ
+2987 YEGTENAVKKS
-2998 FNLEHRSAPVFEKYF
+2998 FSLDHRSSPIFEKYF
-3013 VGNDSDIISI
+3013 VGNDSDIVSI
-3023 DANTIRIPNHF
+3023 DADTIRIPNHF

-3051 SIGIATTSFAG
+3051 AIGIATTSFAG
-3062 LGNTEF
+3062 VGNTEY
-3068 LPIEQ
+3068 LPTGE
-3073 DIFVIKVTDDKI
+3073 DIFVIKISDDKI

-3096 RIAVPIELE
+3096 RIAVPLELE

-3116 ATNQNAKCLIALD
+3116 ATNQNARCLIALD
-3129 NLIQSPVVST
+3129 NLIQSPIVST
-3139 AQTQTLADHVS
+3139 AQTQTLAKNVTSVDNEVF
-3150 TTENAVK
+3150 
-3157 LSGITSFFGAD
+3157 LSGITSFFGSD
-3168 LIKMGDEIMKITG
+3168 LIKLGDEVMKITG
-3181 VGIASTNRFTVRRG
+3181 VGVGSTNRFLVRRG
-3195 QLGTRIG
+3195 WLGTR
-3202 VGSTGDVITKVIGN
+3202 VGTGDTGDTITKVVGN
-3216 YNIVDNAVNFAA
+3216 YNILDNVLHFVE
-3228 APYGGQPIGSTTNR
+3228 APFGGQPIGSTTNR
-3242 PDERDWTGISTGSSF
+3242 PDERDWIGITTGSSF
-3257 QGRMFMRSGIPDTT
+3257 QGRTFIRSGIPDTT
-3271 ESTYHTNYIF
+3271 QDTYHTNYLF
-3281 DSLSEKFDGNTPT
+3281 DSLSDKFDGNTPT

-3329 YTMGENL
+3329 FTLGENL
-3336 GVSTI
+3336 GFSTI

-3358 LPLGGVLLSVG
+3358 LPLGGVLLSLG

-3475 SNTISTVMS
+3475 SNTISTVMR

-3551 EVDSPLSYTNIPLN
+3551 EVDGPLSYTNIPLN

-3573 LNATVDIVVG
+3573 LNATVDVVVG
-3583 SGSSVIDFSINNKGV
+3583 NGSSVIDFSINNKGV
-3598 GYQPGEILTIPVGG
+3598 GYKPGEILTIPVGG

-3627 DVQKA
+3627 DVQKV
-3632 FSDEFTGWSIGVLQ
+3632 FSDEFTGWSVGVLQ

-3681 DVEQVLVVT
+3681 DVEQVLVIT
-3690 VNDILQEPG
+3690 INDILQEPG
-3699 QGYQFPGGSVIT
+3699 QGYQFPGGSVLT

-3716 KVGDTCKIL
+3716 KIGDTCKIL

-3752 LGYDSARGQ
+3752 LGYDPARGQ

-3767 EERTVTNINSTD
+3767 DERTVTNINSTD

-3843 MIYVDRVR
+3843 MVYVDRVR

-3970 NLITNYLG
+3970 NLITDYLG

-4019 VTLSSLGVN
+4019 VTLSSLSVN

-4059 KSFIDNVYV
+4059 KSFVDNVYV

-4113 YGEYSWGKMVMAS
+4113 YGEYSWGKMIMAS

>member
-57 LDETTNLS
+57 LDETTNLT
-65 DSVTLLSDVDFIDTT
+65 DSVTLLSDIDFIDTT
-80 VKVDLGVNPTGT
+80 VKVDLGTNPTGT

-100 LIQIDDEIITYTSK
+100 LIQINDEIITYTSK

-122 VRGFVGITSY
+122 IRGFVGITSY
-132 RADIN
+132 RADVN

-143 GTSTANDHKSGSNIK
+143 GTSTANEHKSGSTIK

-168 LTKTKK
+168 LAKTKR

-181 ERPLSSELNQNL
+181 ERPLASELNQNL

-216 ALYNESVTVVK
+216 ALYNERVTVVK
-227 PRDFLFTPSNSDY
+227 PREFLFTPSNSDY
-240 RITNDLVVE
+240 RVTNDLVVE

-259 QATLNQEQ
+259 QATLNQEP
-267 YPFANIVKAYAP
+267 YLPGNIARAYAP
-279 ITEVEKLQVGTA
+279 ITDVEKLQVGTA

-303 DRDVEVQ
+303 DRDVEVE

-327 QVGSGAT
+327 QVSSGAT
-334 ILSVDSTVG
+334 ILNVDSTVG

-349 LSVVYN
+349 LAVVYN

-375 SNITGTISDGED
+375 SNVTGTISDGED

-401 QNEII
+401 QDEII

-483 PNDNIDITDDTG
+483 PNDNIDIIDDTG
-495 TTRTGVVYSILSDTA
+495 SARTGVVYSVLSDTA

-516 GALNPNRSY
+516 GSLNPNRTY

-545 QANVQ
+545 QANIQ
-550 GIYDNEEN
+550 GVYDNEEN

-570 TSAINTSDRTVTFFG
+570 TSAINTSDRTVTFSG

-590 ELEITPLGKHN
+590 ELEVTPLGKHN
-601 FYSGDAVYYAAQ
+601 FYSGDAVYYAAE
-613 LKEESF
+613 LTTEAY
-619 VNDSGNVETRI
+619 VDDSGNAQTRI
-630 VKGTSL
+630 VRGTSL

-658 KSRSDVYNNKFVSVE
+658 KSRSDVYNEKFVSVE

-678 TDNTLQP
+678 TNNTLQP

-715 EPGFTGVLVNGVE
+715 EPGFTGILVNGVE
-728 ILNYKSSDVVYYGQI
+728 ILNYKSPDVVYYGQI

-757 IDPPRLFVSDTVG
+757 IDPPLLFVSDTVG

-779 SGVLESIRVL
+779 SGSLESIRVL
-789 DPGFDYTS
+789 DPGFDYIS
-797 KPTITII
+797 KPTITIM

-823 VSFFSEAASNRIAL
+823 VSFFSEAASNRVAL

-893 SDVLAGISTVEFTS
+893 SDVLAGINTVEFTS

-920 KSVVESISI
+920 KSVVESISV

-938 KKRSSA
+938 KKRSSG
-944 ISGISTSQDIINI
+944 ISGISTSQDTINI

-974 SAVGGLT
+974 SAIGGLT
-981 NETEYYVIRVDNDNF
+981 DGTEYYVIRVDNDNF
-996 RLAEVGLTTSTRTF
+996 RLTEVGLTTSTRTL

-1031 YPEISVSIS
+1031 YPAISVSIS
-1040 GQIGISSIGS
+1040 GPIGISSIGS
-1050 ETFQA
+1050 TTFQA

-1087 PPEVTVVSGQDAQL
+1087 PPQVTVVSGQDAQL
-1101 SPVINNGRLQEVL
+1101 SPVINDGRLQEVL

-1138 ITPIMSNGTIT
+1138 ITPVMSNGTIT
-1149 SIKVLESGIGYEQ
+1149 SVKVLEPGTGYDQ
-1162 GTTSINVIFPGRGVT
+1162 TTTSIDVVFPGRGVT

-1194 FNFQDDDGII
+1194 FNFQDDDGI
-1204 VNGTN
+1204 VVTGTN

-1231 VDADGN
+1231 TDADGN
-1237 VQYGDADLKIDVNT
+1237 VQYGDADLKIDANT
-1251 KEESLSRQHSPIIG
+1251 KEESLSTQHSPIIG

-1271 PVYGPYGYSTR
+1271 PIYGPYGYTTR
-1282 SGGSVSPMQTGYVE
+1282 SGGAVALMETGYVE
-1296 ESTKAQRPPLTTW
+1296 DATKAQRPPLTTW

-1384 NKFNFQKISNQ
+1384 NTFNFQKVANQ

-1420 RYKYISLPGDL
+1420 RYKYVSLPSDL
-1431 SQEVEVSNALRGPID
+1431 NQEVEVRNALRGSID

-1464 FNDANT
+1464 FNEANT

-1497 SGVEFYPSGE
+1497 SGVEFYPSGV

-1550 VYKVAGVGT
+1550 VYRVAGVGT

-1585 NIRENDILQIG
+1585 DIRENDILQIG

-1610 RLRVRRSVNDIVG
+1610 RLRVRRSVNGVVG

-1635 QRKLTIASGFKTDFA
+1635 QRKLTITSGFKTDFA
-1650 YRTNKEVYF
+1650 YRTNKQVYF
-1659 NPVETVGLG
+1659 NPAETVGLG
-1668 STGGVGIGSTI
+1668 STAGVGIGSTI

-1706 TGDLVTYSANNG
+1706 TGDLVTYSANGG

-1767 GVGTTVS
+1767 GVGTTAS

-1794 TIITGTVSR
+1794 TVITGTVSR
-1803 NRVTVSTGQTHELNV
+1803 NRVTVSTGQTHELSV

-1886 GLADNDIYYV
+1886 GLTDNDIYYV

-1919 SVGIASTGGGGT
+1919 TVGIASTGGGGT

-1983 GKLSDGKNFDVT
+1983 GKLSDGRNFDVT

-2009 LIVNNDTPDRLYYR
+2009 LVVNDDTPDRLYYR

-2035 EKTQISIDADILE
+2035 EKTQISIDADVLE
-2048 NNTAKILKSL
+2048 NNTAKVLKSL

-2084 SYISSTSASDITY
+2084 SYISSTSAANITY
-2097 ETTCTHARGPVTK
+2097 ETTCTHARGPVTQ
-2110 IEIINGGKSYFAL
+2110 IEIVNGGRSYFAL
-2123 PGVTDITSTDG
+2123 PGVTTITSVDG
-2134 RGVILEAKGDKI
+2134 RGVILEAKGNKI
-2146 GKINKT
+2146 GRINKT

-2205 FDGKTNERITDVDLK
+2205 FDGRTNERITDVDLK
-2220 YRLGDNQ
+2220 YELGDNQ
-2227 VTILKNTKGMSNT
+2227 VTILRNTKGMSNT
-2240 IPVILPTANTNG
+2240 TPVILPTANTNG
-2252 VGINTIGFN
+2252 VGISTIGFN

-2266 VTVTLSVGFSTADAF
+2266 VTVTLAVGFSTADSF

-2334 LEGLIDSNKGEFV
+2334 LEGLVDTDRGEFV
-2347 GKFDSFNSGGRII
+2347 GKFDSFNSGGRLI
-2360 PEKYFPLFDVTL
+2360 PEKHFPLFDVSL
-2372 KDNEFLR
+2372 KDNEFLQ

-2390 TVESWDRK
+2390 IVESWDRK
-2398 TGTLRVSTKKDFAI
+2398 TGTLRVSTNKDFAV
-2412 GEIITGKASNTQGI
+2412 GEIITGQASNTQGI
-2426 ASSVTTYNSVLDTAE
+2426 ASSVTTYNSILDTDA
-2441 SSSVIKGSQN
+2441 SSRVIKGSQTD
-2451 NSGFLNAN
+2451 SGFLNAS

-2510 SFSEINAN
+2510 SFSEVTGN

-2549 DLVSENSLDAA
+2549 DLVAENSLDAA
-2560 GAIYSDE
+2560 GAMYSDE
-2567 IIFASRIL
+2567 VIFASRIL

-2587 SFDNIS
+2587 NFDNIS

-2613 NNSRALKYFIYIK
+2613 NNSRALKYFIYTK
-2626 DERFVGHRQF
+2626 DERYVGHRQF
-2636 DIVTMLQDGTF
+2636 DIVTMVQDGTF
-2647 AYINQYGR
+2647 AYMNQYGR
-2655 TDTVGELGS
+2655 NDTVGELGS
-2664 FDMTISG
+2664 YDMTISG

-2701 IAGLGTTVA
+2701 VGLGTTVNLGGGTA
-2710 LDNVVEIQTDS
+2710 EIHTCS
-2721 IDCTS
+2721 VDCS
-2726 GRTTVVSVAN
+2726 GGTTTVVSAAV
-2736 TVRSMK
+2736 TTRSLKM
-2742 VYSTITNIRTDPSLN
+2742 YSVLSDLTNN
-2757 EYQYDELNLIQDGSE
+2757 EYQYDEMNLIHDGSE
-2772 VYATEFGRLTTNL
+2772 VYVTEFGRLSTNQ
-2785 GSFVGTGFGTYYP
+2785 GSFVGTGFGTFYP
-2798 YLDGSTFKVDFIPVA
+2798 HIDGETLKVDFIPEPGIA
-2813 GLAGTVTANTLQVGF
+2813 VTCNTLRVGLGS
-2828 TTESIVGFGTNEMK
+2828 ENIVGFGTEEMK
-2842 HVFIDA
+2842 HAFIDA
-2848 RTTTIASSG
+2848 QTTTIASSG

-2880 SDTGNNHNHHEL
+2880 SDVANEHYEMREIMVLDDDTQEDGTG
-2892 REMLVM
+2892 
-2898 DDFSSAEEV
+2898 
-2907 STTYIQE
+2907 TTYIQE
-2914 FGNVETELTLPYVT
+2914 FGMVETESTLPYVT
-2928 GLGTFGARVASN
+2928 GLGTFGARTSS

-2947 TPQAGIGVTVKT
+2947 TPTAGIGVSVKT
-2959 FMNALRLEDDSK
+2959 YMNALRLEDDSK
-2971 DEIDFDNGLIV
+2971 DEIDFGNGLIV

-2987 YEGTENAVKKQ
+2987 YEGTENAVKKS

-3013 VGNDSDIISI
+3013 VGNDSDIVSI

-3051 SIGIATTSFAG
+3051 AIGIATTSFAG
-3062 LGNTEF
+3062 VGNTEY
-3068 LPIEQ
+3068 LPTGE
-3073 DIFVIKVTDDKI
+3073 DIFVIKISDDKI

-3116 ATNQNAKCLIALD
+3116 ATNQNARCLIALD
-3129 NLIQSPVVST
+3129 NLIQSPIVST
-3139 AQTQTLADHVS
+3139 AQTQTLAKNVTSVDNDVF
-3150 TTENAVK
+3150 
-3157 LSGITSFFGAD
+3157 LSGITSFFGSD
-3168 LIKMGDEIMKITG
+3168 LIQLGDEIMKITG
-3181 VGIASTNRFTVRRG
+3181 VGVGSTNRFLVRRG
-3195 QLGTRIG
+3195 WLGTR
-3202 VGSTGDVITKVIGN
+3202 VGTGDTGDTITKVVGN
-3216 YNIVDNAVNFAA
+3216 YNILDNVLHFVE
-3228 APYGGQPIGSTTNR
+3228 APYGGQPIGSITNR
-3242 PDERDWTGISTGSSF
+3242 PDERDWTGITTGSSF
-3257 QGRMFMRSGIPDTT
+3257 QGRTFMRSGIPDTT
-3271 ESTYHTNYIF
+3271 QDTYHTNYLF
-3281 DSLSEKFDGNTPT
+3281 DSLSDKFDGNTPT

-3305 SGISTGNAVILIND
+3305 SGISTGNAIILIND

-3329 YTMGENL
+3329 FTMGENL
-3336 GVSTI
+3336 GVTTI

-3358 LPLGGVLLSVG
+3358 LPLGGVLLSLG

-3475 SNTISTVMS
+3475 SNTISTVMR

-3551 EVDSPLSYTNIPLN
+3551 EVDGPLSYTNIPLN

-3583 SGSSVIDFSINNKGV
+3583 NGSSVTDFSINNKGV
-3598 GYQPGEILTIPVGG
+3598 GYKPGEILTVPTGG
-3612 LTGIPTSGTFNQFEL
+3612 LTGIPTSGTFDQFEL
-3627 DVQKA
+3627 TVQTV
-3632 FSDEFTGWSIGVLQ
+3632 FSDEFTGWSLGVLQ
-3646 ALDDPSALFDGVT
+3646 ALDDPSALFDGST
-3659 KAFNI
+3659 KAFNL

-3669 QISIRSPRGSKV
+3669 QISIRAPRGSKV
-3681 DVEQVLVVT
+3681 DVEQVLIIT
-3690 VNDILQEPG
+3690 INDILQEPG
-3699 QGYQFPGGSVIT
+3699 QGYQFPGGSVLT
-3711 FSEAP
+3711 FAEAP

-3736 IFREIIETV
+3736 ILREVIETV

-3752 LGYDSARGQ
+3752 LGYDPARGQ
-3761 DRFLQE
+3761 DKFLQE
-3767 EERTVTNINSTD
+3767 EERTVTNVNSTD
-3779 SVQTFPYFGPGNTGD
+3779 VVQTFPYFGPGNTGD

-3828 YPFAYITK
+3828 YPFAHITK

-3843 MIYVDRVR
+3843 HVYVDRVR
-3851 PLFNGRN
+3851 PLFNGQN
-3858 ENNTSLTFQE
+3858 ENDTSLTFQE

-3874 QATKVGASATAVVS
+3874 QVTKVGASATAVVS
-3888 AAGTVSSLVISDGG
+3888 AAGTISSLVISDGG

-3917 QDVTLGFTTATARVT
+3917 QDPTLGFTTATARVT

-3970 NLITNYLG
+3970 NLITNYFG

-4046 SIDFQDSSTAGVG
+4046 SIDPVDSSTAGVG

-4093 VDNTFAFGTAG
+4093 IDDTFAFGTAG

-4138 GGIIGINTSMRVERS
+4138 GGIIGINTGMRVERS

>member
-65 DSVTLLSDVDFIDTT
+65 DSVTLLSDIDFIDTT
-80 VKVDLGVNPTGT
+80 VKVDLGTNPTGT

-122 VRGFVGITSY
+122 IRGFVGITSY

-143 GTSTANDHKSGSNIK
+143 GTSTANEHKSGSTIK

-168 LTKTKK
+168 LTKTKR

-181 ERPLSSELNQNL
+181 ERPLASELNQNL

-216 ALYNESVTVVK
+216 ALYNENVTVVK
-227 PRDFLFTPSNSDY
+227 PREFLFTPSNSDY
-240 RITNDLVVE
+240 RVTNDLVVE

-259 QATLNQEQ
+259 QATLNQEI
-267 YPFANIVKAYAP
+267 YAPGNIARAYAP
-279 ITEVEKLQVGTA
+279 ITAVEKLQVGTA

-315 SFSVHPKTKLIG
+315 SFSIHPKTKLIG
-327 QVGSGAT
+327 QVSSGAT
-334 ILSVDSTVG
+334 ILNVDSTVG

-349 LSVVYN
+349 LAVVYN

-375 SNITGTISDGED
+375 SNVTGTISDGED
-387 VGINTFAYGRSFKD
+387 VGINTFAYGRSFRD
-401 QNEII
+401 QDEII

-458 VKSIKLVDAS
+458 VKSIKLVDTS

-483 PNDNIDITDDTG
+483 PNDNIDIIDDTG
-495 TTRTGVVYSILSDTA
+495 ATRTGVVYSILSDTA

-516 GALNPNRSY
+516 GSLNSNRSY

-545 QANVQ
+545 QANIQ
-550 GIYDNEEN
+550 GVYDNEEN

-570 TSAINTSDRTVTFFG
+570 TSAINTSDRTVTFSG

-601 FYSGDAVYYAAQ
+601 FYSGDAVYYAAE
-613 LKEESF
+613 LTTEAY
-619 VNDSGNVETRI
+619 VDDSGNAQTRT
-630 VKGTSL
+630 VRGTSL

-658 KSRSDVYNNKFVSVE
+658 KSRSDVYNEKFVSVE

-678 TDNTLQP
+678 TNNTLQP

-715 EPGFTGVLVNGVE
+715 EPGFTGILVNGVE
-728 ILNYKSSDVVYYGQI
+728 ILNYKSPDVVYYGQI

-757 IDPPRLFVSDTVG
+757 IDPPLLFVSDTVG

-779 SGVLESIRVL
+779 SGSLESIRVL
-789 DPGFDYTS
+789 DSGFDYTS
-797 KPTITII
+797 KPTITIM

-823 VSFFSEAASNRIAL
+823 VSFFSEAASNRVAL

-893 SDVLAGISTVEFTS
+893 SDVLAGINTVEFTS

-920 KSVVESISI
+920 KSVVESISV

-938 KKRSSA
+938 KKRSSG
-944 ISGISTSQDIINI
+944 ISGISTSQDTINI
-957 KNHDFKSGEKV
+957 NNHDFKSGEKV

-974 SAVGGLT
+974 SAIGGLT
-981 NETEYYVIRVDNDNF
+981 DGTEYYVIRVDNDNF
-996 RLAEVGLTTSTRTF
+996 RLAEVGLTTSTRTL

-1016 FIQLTSTGAGTHSFN
+1016 FIKLTSTGAGTHSFN
-1031 YPEISVSIS
+1031 YPPISVSIS
-1040 GQIGISSIGS
+1040 GPIGISSIGS
-1050 ETFQA
+1050 KTFQA

-1087 PPEVTVVSGQDAQL
+1087 PPQVTVVSGQDAQL
-1101 SPVINNGRLQEVL
+1101 SPVINDGRLQEVL

-1138 ITPIMSNGTIT
+1138 ITPVMSNGTIT
-1149 SIKVLESGIGYEQ
+1149 SVKVLEPGTGYDQ
-1162 GTTSINVIFPGRGVT
+1162 TTTSIGVVFPGRGVT

-1194 FNFQDDDGII
+1194 FNFQDDDGI
-1204 VNGTN
+1204 VVTGTN

-1237 VQYGDADLKIDVNT
+1237 IQYGDADLKIDANT
-1251 KEESLSRQHSPIIG
+1251 KEESLSTQHSPIIG

-1271 PVYGPYGYSTR
+1271 PIYGPYGYSTR
-1282 SGGSVSPMQTGYVE
+1282 SGGSVVPMETGYVE
-1296 ESTKAQRPPLTTW
+1296 DATKAQRPPLTTW

-1384 NKFNFQKISNQ
+1384 NTFNFQKVANQ

-1420 RYKYISLPGDL
+1420 RYKYISLPNDL
-1431 SQEVEVSNALRGPID
+1431 NQEVEVRNALRGPID

-1464 FNDANT
+1464 FNEANT

-1550 VYKVAGVGT
+1550 VYRVAGVGT

-1610 RLRVRRSVNDIVG
+1610 RLRVRRSVNGVVG

-1635 QRKLTIASGFKTDFA
+1635 QRKLTITSGFKTDFA
-1650 YRTNKEVYF
+1650 YRTNKQVYF
-1659 NPVETVGLG
+1659 NPAETVGLG
-1668 STGGVGIGSTI
+1668 STAGVGIGSTI

-1706 TGDLVTYSANNG
+1706 TGDLVTYSANGG

-1767 GVGTTVS
+1767 GVGTTAS

-1794 TIITGTVSR
+1794 TVITGTVSR
-1803 NRVTVSTGQTHELNV
+1803 NRVTVSTGQTHELRV

-1837 YNDFNRKIVVNP
+1837 YNDFNRKIIVNP

-1886 GLADNDIYYV
+1886 GLTDNSIYYV

-1919 SVGIASTGGGGT
+1919 TVGIASTGGGGT

-1983 GKLSDGKNFDVT
+1983 GKLSDGRNFDVT

-2009 LIVNNDTPDRLYYR
+2009 LIVNDDTPDRLYYR

-2035 EKTQISIDADILE
+2035 EKTQISIDADVLE
-2048 NNTAKILKSL
+2048 NNTVKVLKSL

-2068 ASDSFTF
+2068 TSDSFTF

-2084 SYISSTSASDITY
+2084 SYISSTSAANITY
-2097 ETTCTHARGPVTK
+2097 ETTCTHARGPVTQ
-2110 IEIINGGKSYFAL
+2110 IEIVNGGRSYFAL
-2123 PGVTDITSTDG
+2123 PGVTTITSVDG
-2134 RGVILEAKGDKI
+2134 RGVILEAKGNKI

-2158 FDFPSD
+2158 FDFPAD

-2205 FDGKTNERITDVDLK
+2205 FDGRTNERITDVDLK
-2220 YRLGDNQ
+2220 YELGDNQ
-2227 VTILKNTKGMSNT
+2227 VTILRNTKGMSNT
-2240 IPVILPTANTNG
+2240 TPVILPTANTNG
-2252 VGINTIGFN
+2252 VGISTIGFN

-2266 VTVTLSVGFSTADAF
+2266 VTVTLAVGFSTADSF

-2334 LEGLIDSNKGEFV
+2334 LEGLVDTARGEFV
-2347 GKFDSFNSGGRII
+2347 GKFDSFNSGGRLI
-2360 PEKYFPLFDVTL
+2360 PEKHFPLFDVSL
-2372 KDNEFLR
+2372 RDNEFLQ

-2390 TVESWDRK
+2390 IVESWDRK
-2398 TGTLRVSTKKDFAI
+2398 TGTLRVSTNKDFAV
-2412 GEIITGKASNTQGI
+2412 GEIITGQASNTQGI
-2426 ASSVTTYNSVLDTAE
+2426 ASSVTTYNSILDTDAT
-2441 SSSVIKGSQN
+2441 SRVIKGSQTD
-2451 NSGFLNAN
+2451 SGFLNAS

-2510 SFSEINAN
+2510 SFSEVTGN

-2549 DLVSENSLDAA
+2549 DLVAENSLDAA
-2560 GAIYSDE
+2560 GATYSDE

-2587 SFDNIS
+2587 NFDNFS

-2603 RFSLIDSFNI
+2603 RFALIDSFNI
-2613 NNSRALKYFIYIK
+2613 NNSRALKYFIYTK

-2664 FDMTISG
+2664 YDMTISG

-2721 IDCTS
+2721 VDCS
-2726 GRTTVVSVAN
+2726 SRATVVSVAN

-2742 VYSTITNIRTDPSLN
+2742 VYSTVTNIQSDPTLN
-2757 EYQYDELNLIQDGSE
+2757 EYQYDELNLIHDGSE

-2798 YLDGSTFKVDFIPVA
+2798 YLDGSEFKVDFIPVA
-2813 GLAGTVTANTLQVGF
+2813 GLAGTVVANTLQVGF
-2828 TTESIVGFGTNEMK
+2828 TTESIVGFGTTEMK

-2892 REMLVM
+2892 RELLVM
-2898 DDFSSAEEV
+2898 DDFSSAEEA

-2928 GLGTFGARVASN
+2928 GLGTFGARVTSN

-2971 DEIDFDNGLIV
+2971 DEIDFENGLIV

-2987 YEGTENAVKKQ
+2987 YEGTENAVKKS

-3013 VGNDSDIISI
+3013 LGNDSDIVSI

-3051 SIGIATTSFAG
+3051 AIGIATTSFAG
-3062 LGNTEF
+3062 VGNTEY
-3068 LPIEQ
+3068 LPTGE
-3073 DIFVIKVTDDKI
+3073 DIFVIKISDDKI

-3116 ATNQNAKCLIALD
+3116 ATNQNARCLIALD
-3129 NLIQSPVVST
+3129 NLIQSPIVST
-3139 AQTQTLADHVS
+3139 AQTQTLAKNVTSVDNEVF
-3150 TTENAVK
+3150 
-3157 LSGITSFFGAD
+3157 LSGITSFFGSD
-3168 LIKMGDEIMKITG
+3168 LIQLGDEIMKITG
-3181 VGIASTNRFTVRRG
+3181 VGVGSTNRFLVRRG
-3195 QLGTRIG
+3195 WLGTR
-3202 VGSTGDVITKVIGN
+3202 VGTGDTGDTITKVVGN
-3216 YNIVDNAVNFAA
+3216 YNILDNVIHFVE

-3242 PDERDWTGISTGSSF
+3242 PDERDWTGITTGSSF
-3257 QGRMFMRSGIPDTT
+3257 QGRTFMRSGIPDTT
-3271 ESTYHTNYIF
+3271 QDTYHTNYLF
-3281 DSLSEKFDGNTPT
+3281 DSLSDKFDGNTPT

-3305 SGISTGNAVILIND
+3305 SGISTGNAIILIND

-3329 YTMGENL
+3329 FTMGENL
-3336 GVSTI
+3336 GFTTI

-3358 LPLGGVLLSVG
+3358 LPLGGVLLSLG

-3475 SNTISTVMS
+3475 SNTISTVMR

-3551 EVDSPLSYTNIPLN
+3551 KVDGPLSYTNIPLN

-3583 SGSSVIDFSINNKGV
+3583 NGSSVTDFSINNKGV
-3598 GYQPGEILTIPVGG
+3598 GYKPGEILTVPTGG

-3627 DVQKA
+3627 TVQTV
-3632 FSDEFTGWSIGVLQ
+3632 FSDEFTGWSLGVLQ
-3646 ALDDPSALFDGVT
+3646 ALDDPSALFDGST
-3659 KAFNI
+3659 KAFNL

-3669 QISIRSPRGSKV
+3669 QISIRAPRGSKV
-3681 DVEQVLVVT
+3681 DVEQVLIVT
-3690 VNDILQEPG
+3690 INDILQEPG
-3699 QGYQFPGGSVIT
+3699 QGYQFPGGSVLT
-3711 FSEAP
+3711 FAEAP

-3736 IFREIIETV
+3736 ILREIIETV
-3745 KKGDELT
+3745 KVGDELT
-3752 LGYDSARGQ
+3752 LGYDPARGQ
-3761 DRFLQE
+3761 DKFLQE
-3767 EERTVTNINSTD
+3767 EERTVTNVNSTD
-3779 SVQTFPYFGPGNTGD
+3779 VVQTFPYFGPGNTGD

-3828 YPFAYITK
+3828 YPFAHITK

-3851 PLFNGRN
+3851 PLFNGLN
-3858 ENNTSLTFQE
+3858 ENDTSLTFQE

-3888 AAGTVSSLVISDGG
+3888 AAGTISSLVISDGG

-3917 QDVTLGFTTATARVT
+3917 QDPTLGFTTATARVT

-4035 SNVGSATTSIT
+4035 SNVGSATTSII
-4046 SIDFQDSSTAGVG
+4046 SIDPVDSSTAGVG

-4093 VDNTFAFGTAG
+4093 VDDTFAFGTAG

-4138 GGIIGINTSMRVERS
+4138 GGIIGINTGMRVERS

>member
-1 MAEKRVQFNNVVQNQ
+1 M
-16 LPSYVREEFPLISEF
+16 
-31 LKQYYLAQEF
+31 
-41 QGAPVDLIQNI
+41 
-52 DRYIK
+52 
-57 LDETTNLS
+57 T
-65 DSVTLLSDVDFIDTT
+65 
-80 VKVDLGVNPTGT
+80 
-92 KGFPDSYG
+92 
-100 LIQIDDEIITYTSK
+100 
-114 TNSQFDGC
+114 DG
-122 VRGFVGITSY
+122 
-132 RADIN
+132 
-137 PENLVF
+137 
-143 GTSTANDHKSGSNIK
+143 
-158 NLSNL
+158 
-163 FLKEF
+163 
-168 LTKTKK
+168 
-174 QFLPLLD
+174 
-181 ERPLSSELNQNL
+181 
-193 FIKQSKDFY
+193 
-202 LSRGTDRSFEILFQ
+202 
-216 ALYNESVTVVK
+216 
-227 PRDFLFTPSNSDY
+227 
-240 RITNDLVVE
+240 
-249 AVTGDPLDLD
+249 
-259 QATLNQEQ
+259 
-267 YPFANIVKAYAP
+267 
-279 ITEVEKLQVGTA
+279 
-291 KSFYKLSLDGGY
+291 
-303 DRDVEVQ
+303 
-310 GAIRG
+310 
-315 SFSVHPKTKLIG
+315 
-327 QVGSGAT
+327 
-334 ILSVDSTVG
+334 
-343 FGTTGE
+343 
-349 LSVVYN
+349 
-355 DTTTGFVSYTSKTL
+355 
-369 TEFFGC
+369 
-375 SNITGTISDGED
+375 
-387 VGINTFAYGRSFKD
+387 
-401 QNEII
+401 
-406 TVRIN
+406 
-411 SVLSNLEFP
+411 
-420 SNTTN
+420 
-425 FRDGDTARIRTL
+425 
-437 GRDKTET
+437 
-444 IYRNWFYNYASSHS
+444 
-458 VKSIKLVDAS
+458 
-468 DNSYDLQLNQRQFFR
+468 
-483 PNDNIDITDDTG
+483 
-495 TTRTGVVYSILSDTA
+495 
-510 IAIKGS
+510 
-516 GALNPNRSY
+516 
-525 TVNRKILKGNAQN
+525 
-538 FPSAELY
+538 
-545 QANVQ
+545 
-550 GIYDNEEN
+550 
-558 FLVASSSIPSYF
+558 
-570 TSAINTSDRTVTFFG
+570 
-585 TFLGD
+585 
-590 ELEITPLGKHN
+590 
-601 FYSGDAVYYAAQ
+601 
-613 LKEESF
+613 
-619 VNDSGNVETRI
+619 
-630 VKGTSL
+630 
-636 GANFPDG
+636 
-643 LYYVKRISDTKLKLA
+643 
-658 KSRSDVYNNKFVSVE
+658 
-673 SSTTV
+673 
-678 TDNTLQP
+678 
-685 FTFRDK
+685 
-691 TLESQKLIREI
+691 
-702 PKNAQHTGKLTPT
+702 
-715 EPGFTGVLVNGVE
+715 
-728 ILNYKSSDVVYYGQI
+728 
-743 DEVEVLAQGSDYDI
+743 
-757 IDPPRLFVSDTVG
+757 
-770 TGATGDVAV
+770 
-779 SGVLESIRVL
+779 
-789 DPGFDYTS
+789 
-797 KPTITII
+797 
-804 GGNGSGASAIP
+804 
-815 NMKLIDHS
+815 
-823 VSFFSEAASNRIAL
+823 
-837 GSTQSTIGFS
+837 
-847 TYHKLRNGEQIIYR
+847 
-861 TNGQQAIGGLTTDAK
+861 
-876 YHVSVQDNQTVK
+876 
-888 LHNNL
+888 
-893 SDVLAGISTVEFTS
+893 
-907 FGNGSHQLQTVNK
+907 
-920 KSVVESISI
+920 
-929 INSGSGYEN
+929 
-938 KKRSSA
+938 
-944 ISGISTSQDIINI
+944 
-957 KNHDFKSGEKV
+957 
-968 KYTAGT
+968 
-974 SAVGGLT
+974 
-981 NETEYYVIRVDNDNF
+981 TEYYVIRVDNDNF
-996 RLAEVGLTTSTRTF
+996 RLTEVGLTTSTRTL

-1031 YPEISVSIS
+1031 YPAISVSIS
-1040 GQIGISSIGS
+1040 GPIGISSIGS
-1050 ETFQA
+1050 TTFQA

-1087 PPEVTVVSGQDAQL
+1087 PPQVTVVSGQDAQL
-1101 SPVINNGRLQEVL
+1101 SPVINDGRLQEVL

-1138 ITPIMSNGTIT
+1138 ITPVMSNGTIT
-1149 SIKVLESGIGYEQ
+1149 SVKVLEPGTGYDQ
-1162 GTTSINVIFPGRGVT
+1162 TTTSIDVVFPGRGVT

-1194 FNFQDDDGII
+1194 FNFQDDDGI
-1204 VNGTN
+1204 VVTGTN

-1231 VDADGN
+1231 TDADGN
-1237 VQYGDADLKIDVNT
+1237 VQYGDADLKIDANT
-1251 KEESLSRQHSPIIG
+1251 KEESLSTQHSPIIG

-1271 PVYGPYGYSTR
+1271 PIYGPYGYTTR
-1282 SGGSVSPMQTGYVE
+1282 SGGSVALMETGYVE
-1296 ESTKAQRPPLTTW
+1296 DATKAQRPPLTTW

-1384 NKFNFQKISNQ
+1384 NTFNFQKVANQ

-1420 RYKYISLPGDL
+1420 RYKYVSLPSDL
-1431 SQEVEVSNALRGPID
+1431 NQEVEVRNALRGPID

-1464 FNDANT
+1464 FNEANT

-1497 SGVEFYPSGE
+1497 SGVEFYPSGV

-1550 VYKVAGVGT
+1550 VYRVAGVGT

-1585 NIRENDILQIG
+1585 DIRENDILQIG

-1610 RLRVRRSVNDIVG
+1610 RLRVRRSVNGVVG

-1635 QRKLTIASGFKTDFA
+1635 QRKLTITSGFKTDFA
-1650 YRTNKEVYF
+1650 YRTNKQVYF
-1659 NPVETVGLG
+1659 NPAETVGLG
-1668 STGGVGIGSTI
+1668 STAGVGIGSTI

-1706 TGDLVTYSANNG
+1706 TGDLVTYSANGG

-1767 GVGTTVS
+1767 GVGTTAS

-1794 TIITGTVSR
+1794 TVITGTVSR
-1803 NRVTVSTGQTHELNV
+1803 NRVTVSTGQTHELSV

-1886 GLADNDIYYV
+1886 GLTDNDIYYV

-1919 SVGIASTGGGGT
+1919 TVGIASTGGGGT

-1983 GKLSDGKNFDVT
+1983 GKLSDGRNFDVT

-2009 LIVNNDTPDRLYYR
+2009 LVVNDDTPDRLYYR

-2035 EKTQISIDADILE
+2035 EKTQISIDADVLE
-2048 NNTAKILKSL
+2048 NNTAKVLKSL

-2084 SYISSTSASDITY
+2084 SYISSTSAANITY
-2097 ETTCTHARGPVTK
+2097 ETTCTHARGPVTQ
-2110 IEIINGGKSYFAL
+2110 IEIVNGGRSYFAL
-2123 PGVTDITSTDG
+2123 PGVTTITSVDG
-2134 RGVILEAKGDKI
+2134 RGVILEAKGNKI

-2205 FDGKTNERITDVDLK
+2205 FDGRTNERITDVDLK
-2220 YRLGDNQ
+2220 YELGDNQ
-2227 VTILKNTKGMSNT
+2227 VTILRNTKGMSNT
-2240 IPVILPTANTNG
+2240 TPVILPTANTNG
-2252 VGINTIGFN
+2252 VGISTIGFN

-2266 VTVTLSVGFSTADAF
+2266 VTVTLAVGFSTADSF

-2334 LEGLIDSNKGEFV
+2334 LEGLVDTDRGEFV
-2347 GKFDSFNSGGRII
+2347 GKFDSFNSGGRLI
-2360 PEKYFPLFDVTL
+2360 PEKHFPLFDVSL
-2372 KDNEFLR
+2372 KDNEFLQ

-2390 TVESWDRK
+2390 IVESWDRK
-2398 TGTLRVSTKKDFAI
+2398 TGTLRVSTNKDFAV
-2412 GEIITGKASNTQGI
+2412 GEIITGQASNTQGI
-2426 ASSVTTYNSVLDTAE
+2426 ASSVTTYNSILDTDA
-2441 SSSVIKGSQN
+2441 SSRVIKGSQTD
-2451 NSGFLNAN
+2451 SGFLNAS

-2510 SFSEINAN
+2510 SFSEVTGN

-2549 DLVSENSLDAA
+2549 DLVAENSLDAA
-2560 GAIYSDE
+2560 GAMYSDE
-2567 IIFASRIL
+2567 VIFASRIL

-2587 SFDNIS
+2587 NFDNIS

-2613 NNSRALKYFIYIK
+2613 NNSRALKYFIYTK
-2626 DERFVGHRQF
+2626 DERYVGHRQF
-2636 DIVTMLQDGTF
+2636 DIVTMVQDGTF
-2647 AYINQYGR
+2647 AYMNQYGR
-2655 TDTVGELGS
+2655 NDTVGELGS
-2664 FDMTISG
+2664 YDMTISG

-2701 IAGLGTTVA
+2701 VGLGTTVNLGGGTA
-2710 LDNVVEIQTDS
+2710 EIHTCS
-2721 IDCTS
+2721 VDCS
-2726 GRTTVVSVAN
+2726 GGTTTVVSAAV
-2736 TVRSMK
+2736 TTRSLKM
-2742 VYSTITNIRTDPSLN
+2742 YSVLSDLTNN
-2757 EYQYDELNLIQDGSE
+2757 EYQYDEMNLIHDGSE
-2772 VYATEFGRLTTNL
+2772 VYVTEFGRLSTNQ
-2785 GSFVGTGFGTYYP
+2785 GSFVGTGFGTFYP
-2798 YLDGSTFKVDFIPVA
+2798 HIDGETLKVDFIPEPGIA
-2813 GLAGTVTANTLQVGF
+2813 VTCNTLRVGLGS
-2828 TTESIVGFGTNEMK
+2828 ENIVGFGTEEMK
-2842 HVFIDA
+2842 HAFIDA
-2848 RTTTIASSG
+2848 QTTTIASSG

-2880 SDTGNNHNHHEL
+2880 SDVANEHYEMREIMVLDDDTQEDGTG
-2892 REMLVM
+2892 
-2898 DDFSSAEEV
+2898 
-2907 STTYIQE
+2907 TTYIQE
-2914 FGNVETELTLPYVT
+2914 FGMVETESTLPYVT
-2928 GLGTFGARVASN
+2928 GLGTFGARTSS

-2947 TPQAGIGVTVKT
+2947 TPTAGIGVSVKT
-2959 FMNALRLEDDSK
+2959 YMNALRLEDDSK
-2971 DEIDFDNGLIV
+2971 DEIDFGNGLIV

-2987 YEGTENAVKKQ
+2987 YEGTENAVKKS

-3013 VGNDSDIISI
+3013 VGNDSDIVSI

-3051 SIGIATTSFAG
+3051 AIGIATTSFAG
-3062 LGNTEF
+3062 VGNTEY
-3068 LPIEQ
+3068 LPTGE
-3073 DIFVIKVTDDKI
+3073 DIFVIKISDDKI

-3116 ATNQNAKCLIALD
+3116 ATNQNARCLIALD
-3129 NLIQSPVVST
+3129 NLIQSPIVST
-3139 AQTQTLADHVS
+3139 AQTQTLAKNVTSVDNDVF
-3150 TTENAVK
+3150 
-3157 LSGITSFFGAD
+3157 LSGITSFFGSD
-3168 LIKMGDEIMKITG
+3168 LIQLGDEIMKITG
-3181 VGIASTNRFTVRRG
+3181 VGVGSTNRFLVRRG
-3195 QLGTRIG
+3195 WLGTR
-3202 VGSTGDVITKVIGN
+3202 VGTGDTGDTITKVVGN
-3216 YNIVDNAVNFAA
+3216 YNILDNVLHFVE
-3228 APYGGQPIGSTTNR
+3228 APYGGQPIGSITNR
-3242 PDERDWTGISTGSSF
+3242 PDERDWTGITTGSSF
-3257 QGRMFMRSGIPDTT
+3257 QGRTFMRSGIPDTT
-3271 ESTYHTNYIF
+3271 QDTYHTNYLF
-3281 DSLSEKFDGNTPT
+3281 DSLSDKFDGNTPT

-3305 SGISTGNAVILIND
+3305 SGISTGNAIILIND

-3329 YTMGENL
+3329 FTMGENL
-3336 GVSTI
+3336 GVTTI

-3358 LPLGGVLLSVG
+3358 LPLGGVLLSLG

-3475 SNTISTVMS
+3475 SNTISTVMR

-3551 EVDSPLSYTNIPLN
+3551 EVDGPLSYTNIPLN

-3583 SGSSVIDFSINNKGV
+3583 NGSSVTDFSINNKGV
-3598 GYQPGEILTIPVGG
+3598 GYKPGEILTVPTGG
-3612 LTGIPTSGTFNQFEL
+3612 LTGIPTSGTFDQFEL
-3627 DVQKA
+3627 TVQNV
-3632 FSDEFTGWSIGVLQ
+3632 FSDEFTGWSLGVLQ
-3646 ALDDPSALFDGVT
+3646 ALDDPSALFDGST
-3659 KAFNI
+3659 KAFNL

-3669 QISIRSPRGSKV
+3669 QISIRAPRGSKV
-3681 DVEQVLVVT
+3681 DVEQVLIIT
-3690 VNDILQEPG
+3690 INDILQEPG
-3699 QGYQFPGGSVIT
+3699 QGYQFPGGSVLT
-3711 FSEAP
+3711 FAEAP

-3736 IFREIIETV
+3736 ILREVIETV

-3752 LGYDSARGQ
+3752 LGYDPARGQ
-3761 DRFLQE
+3761 DKFLQE
-3767 EERTVTNINSTD
+3767 EERTVTNVNSTD
-3779 SVQTFPYFGPGNTGD
+3779 VVQTFPYFGPGNTGD

-3828 YPFAYITK
+3828 YPFAHITK

-3843 MIYVDRVR
+3843 HVYVDRVR
-3851 PLFNGRN
+3851 PLFNGQN
-3858 ENNTSLTFQE
+3858 ENDTSLTFQE

-3874 QATKVGASATAVVS
+3874 QVTKVGASATAVVS
-3888 AAGTVSSLVISDGG
+3888 AAGTISSLVISDGG

-3917 QDVTLGFTTATARVT
+3917 QDPTLGFTTATARVT

-3970 NLITNYLG
+3970 NLITNYFG

-4046 SIDFQDSSTAGVG
+4046 SIDPVDSSTAGVG

-4093 VDNTFAFGTAG
+4093 IDDTFAFGTAG

-4138 GGIIGINTSMRVERS
+4138 GGIIGINTGMRVERS

>member
-16 LPSYVREEFPLISEF
+16 LPSYVREEFPLISDF
-31 LKQYYLAQEF
+31 LKQYYQAQEF

-57 LDETTNLS
+57 LDETTNLT
-65 DSVTLLSDVDFIDTT
+65 DSVTLLSDVDFLDTT
-80 VKVDLGVNPTGT
+80 VKVDLAINPTGT

-100 LIQIDDEIITYTSK
+100 LIQINDEIITYTSK
-114 TNSQFDGC
+114 TNSQFNGC
-122 VRGFVGITSY
+122 IRGFVGITSY

-143 GTSTANDHKSGSNIK
+143 GTSTANEHKSGSKIK

-168 LTKTKK
+168 LSKTKR

-216 ALYNESVTVVK
+216 ALYNEDVTVVK

-240 RITNDLVVE
+240 RVTNDLVVE

-259 QATLNQEQ
+259 QATLNQEP
-267 YPFANIVKAYAP
+267 YPAANIVRAYAP
-279 ITEVEKLQVGTA
+279 ITAVEKLQVGTA

-303 DRDVEVQ
+303 DRDVEVE

-315 SFSVHPKTKLIG
+315 SFGVHPKTKLIG
-327 QVGSGAT
+327 QVSAGAS

-349 LSVVYN
+349 IAVVYN

-375 SNITGTISDGED
+375 SNVTGTISDGED
-387 VGINTFAYGRSFKD
+387 VGINTFAFGRSFRNQD
-401 QNEII
+401 EII

-411 SVLSNLEFP
+411 SVLNNLELP
-420 SNTTN
+420 DNTKN

-437 GRDKTET
+437 GRDKSET
-444 IYRNWFYNYASSHS
+444 IFTNWFYNYASSHK
-458 VKSIKLVDAS
+458 VNSIKLVDAS

-483 PNDNIDITDDTG
+483 PNDNIDVIDDTG
-495 TTRTGVVYSILSDTA
+495 ATRTGVVYSILSDTA

-516 GALNPNRSY
+516 GSLNPNRSY
-525 TVNRKILKGNAQN
+525 TVNRKILKGNAQQ
-538 FPSAELY
+538 FPSAQLY
-545 QANVQ
+545 QANIQ
-550 GIYDNEEN
+550 GIYDNQEN

-570 TSAINTSDRTVTFFG
+570 TSAINTSDRTVTFSG

-590 ELEITPLGKHN
+590 ELEVTPLDKHN
-601 FYSGDAVYYAAQ
+601 FFSGDAVYYAAQ

-619 VNDSGNVETRI
+619 VNDSGNVEKRI

-643 LYYVKRISDTKLKLA
+643 LYYVKRISDTTLKLA
-658 KSRSDVYNNKFVSVE
+658 KSRSDVYNNIFVSVE

-702 PKNAQHTGKLTPT
+702 PKKAQHTGILTPT

-728 ILNYKSSDVVYYGQI
+728 ILNYKSPDVVYYGQI
-743 DEVEVLAQGSDYDI
+743 NDVEVLAQGSDYDI
-757 IDPPRLFVSDTVG
+757 IDPPLLFVSDTVG

-779 SGVLESIRVL
+779 SGSLESIRVL
-789 DPGFDYTS
+789 DPGFDYS
-797 KPTITII
+797 EKPTITIV
-804 GGNGSGASAIP
+804 GGNGDGASAIP

-823 VSFFSEAASNRIAL
+823 VSFFAEAASNRVAV
-837 GSTQSTIGFS
+837 GSTQPTIGFS

-861 TNGQQAIGGLTTDAK
+861 TNGQQGIGGLTTDAK

-893 SDVLAGISTVEFTS
+893 SDVLAGINTVEFTS

-920 KSVVESISI
+920 KSVVESVSV

-938 KKRSSA
+938 KKRSSG
-944 ISGISTSQDIINI
+944 ISGISTYQDSIGI
-957 KNHDFKSGEKV
+957 KNHDFKSGEKI

-974 SAVGGLT
+974 SAIGGLT
-981 NETEYYVIRVDNDNF
+981 DGKEYYVIRVDDDNF
-996 RLAEVGLTTSTRTF
+996 RLTEVGLTTSTRTL

-1031 YPEISVSIS
+1031 YPPISVSIS
-1040 GQIGISSIGS
+1040 GRIGISPIGS
-1050 ETFQA
+1050 KTFQA

-1087 PPEVTVVSGQDAQL
+1087 PPLVTVVSGQDAQL

-1114 VLNAGK
+1114 VLNSGK

-1138 ITPIMSNGTIT
+1138 ITPVMSNGTIT
-1149 SIKVLESGIGYEQ
+1149 SVKVLEPGLGYEQ
-1162 GTTSINVIFPGRGVT
+1162 STTSIDVVFPGRGVT
-1177 LRAKLQN
+1177 LRANLQN

-1194 FNFQDDDGII
+1194 FNFKDDDGIV

-1217 HVYAPRKFRQLNYS
+1217 HIYAPRKFRQLIYS
-1231 VDADGN
+1231 VNAEGKSL
-1237 VQYGDADLKIDVNT
+1237 YGDADLKINVNT
-1251 KEESLSRQHSPIIG
+1251 KQEEVSTQHSPIIG
-1265 WAYDGH
+1265 WSYDGH
-1271 PVYGPYGYSTR
+1271 PIYGPYGYSTR
-1282 SGGSVSPMQTGYVE
+1282 SGGSVVPMETGYVE
-1296 ESTKAQRPPLTTW
+1296 DATKPQRPPLTMW
-1309 PSGFFIEDFVYK
+1309 PSGFFIEDFTYK
-1321 NKTGVGVLDEN
+1321 NKAGDTILDEN

-1355 NEADTQ
+1355 DEADTQ

-1374 LIGHNYHAKP
+1374 LVGENYHAKP
-1384 NKFNFQKISNQ
+1384 NTFNFEKVANQ
-1395 DEFDFNNSNYI
+1395 DEFNFNNSNYI
-1406 KNTAPFNYIDGKST
+1406 KNTTPFNYIDGKNT
-1420 RYKYISLPGDL
+1420 RYKYVSLPGDL
-1431 SQEVEVSNALRGPID
+1431 NQEVEVVNAFRGPID

-1464 FNDANT
+1464 FNESNT

-1497 SGVEFYPSGE
+1497 SGVEFYPSGV

-1567 EATGIVTYIN
+1567 EATGIVTFIN

-1585 NIRENDILQIG
+1585 DIRENDILQIG

-1610 RLRVRRSVNDIVG
+1610 RLRVRRSVNGVVG

-1635 QRKLTIASGFKTDFA
+1635 QRKLNITSGFKTDFA

-1679 FFTNPGTGATSTI
+1679 FFINPGTGATSII

-1706 TGDLVTYSANNG
+1706 TGDLVTYSANG
-1718 SGIIVQDETNVGVGT
+1718 GDGIIVQDETNVGVGT

-1757 VGLGTTGTFV
+1757 VGLGTTGIFV
-1767 GVGTTVS
+1767 GVDTTAS

-1794 TIITGTVSR
+1794 DAITGTVSR
-1803 NRVTVSTGQTHELNV
+1803 NRVTVSTGQTHELHV
-1818 NHDIF
+1818 DHDIF
-1823 LDVNPGVASAFTIK
+1823 LDVNPGIASAFNIK
-1837 YNDFNRKIVVNP
+1837 YNDFNRKVIVNP
-1849 KSYSSTGIN
+1849 KSYNSTGIN
-1858 TSTGVITIVNHEFI
+1858 TSTGVITIVNHEFV

-1886 GLADNDIYYV
+1886 GLTDNDIYYV

-1903 FKLANSYE
+1903 FKLANTYE
-1911 DSVRNIPA
+1911 DSIRNIPA

-1936 PPLNLYKDSTVTF
+1936 PPLKLYKDSTVTF
-1949 NLTDSS
+1949 TLTDSS
-1955 LSHTVQNTSYP
+1955 LAHTVQNTSYS
-1966 SFEFNLYH
+1966 SFELNLYH
-1974 DANFSNKYV
+1974 DSNFTNKYL
-1983 GKLSDGKNFDVT
+1983 GKLSDNKNYDVT
-1995 RTGRPGIDGTAKVS
+1995 KTGRPGIDGTAKLS
-2009 LIVNNDTPDRLYYR
+2009 LVVNDNTPDELYYR
-2023 LDPVYESDDVPA
+2023 LDPVYESGDVPP
-2035 EKTQISIDADILE
+2035 EKTQVSIDTDVFE
-2048 NNTAKILKSL
+2048 NNTVKVLNSL

-2075 TLGVTPEKS
+2075 TIGVTPEKS
-2084 SYISSTSASDITY
+2084 SYISSTSAANITY
-2097 ETTCTHARGPVTK
+2097 ETTCTHARGPITK
-2110 IEIINGGKSYFAL
+2110 IDIINGGKSYFAL
-2123 PGVTDITSTDG
+2123 PGVTTVTSVDG
-2134 RGVILEAKGDKI
+2134 RGVILEANGENI

-2158 FDFPSD
+2158 FDFPVD

-2182 KSFDAIGISSAG
+2182 KSFDSIGISSAG
-2194 RGYSTAPKLLV
+2194 RGYSSSPKLLV

-2220 YRLGDNQ
+2220 YKLGDDR

-2240 IPVILPTANTNG
+2240 TPVILPTANTNG
-2252 VGINTIGFN
+2252 VGISTIGFN

-2266 VTVTLSVGFSTADAF
+2266 VTVTLAVGFSTAEAF

-2334 LEGLIDSNKGEFV
+2334 LDGLIDKNKGEFV
-2347 GKFDSFNSGGRII
+2347 GKFDSFNSGGRLI
-2360 PEKYFPLFDVTL
+2360 PEKYFPIFDVSL
-2372 KDNEFLR
+2372 KDNEFLQ
-2379 DEIVSSPNTSG
+2379 DEIVTSDNTTG
-2390 TVESWDRK
+2390 IVESWDRK
-2398 TGTLRVSTKKDFAI
+2398 TGTLRVSTNKDFTV
-2412 GEIITGKASNTQGI
+2412 GEIIKGQASNTQGI
-2426 ASSVTTYNSVLDTAE
+2426 ASSITTYNAVLDTDAT
-2441 SSSVIKGSQN
+2441 SKVVKGSQTD
-2451 NSGFLNAN
+2451 SGFLNAS

-2510 SFSEINAN
+2510 SFSEVTGN

-2549 DLVSENSLDAA
+2549 DLVAENSLDIG
-2560 GAIYSDE
+2560 GATYSDE

-2587 SFDNIS
+2587 NFDNIS

-2603 RFSLIDSFNI
+2603 RFALIDSFNI
-2613 NNSRALKYFIYIK
+2613 NNSRALKYFIYTK

-2664 FDMTISG
+2664 YDMTISG

-2721 IDCTS
+2721 VDCS
-2726 GRTTVVSVAN
+2726 SRATVVSVAN

-2742 VYSTITNIRTDPSLN
+2742 VYSTVTNIRSDSTLN

-2798 YLDGSTFKVDFIPVA
+2798 YLDGSEFKVDFIPVA
-2813 GLAGTVTANTLQVGF
+2813 GLAGTVVANTLQVGF
-2828 TTESIVGFGTNEMK
+2828 TTESIVGFGTTEMK

-2848 RTTTIASSG
+2848 KTTTIASSG

-2892 REMLVM
+2892 RELLVM
-2898 DDFSSAEEV
+2898 DDFSSAEEE

-2928 GLGTFGARVASN
+2928 GLGTFGARVTSN

-2971 DEIDFDNGLIV
+2971 DEIDFENGLIV

-2998 FNLEHRSAPVFEKYF
+2998 FNLEHRSDSVFEKYF
-3013 VGNDSDIISI
+3013 VGNDSDIVSV

-3034 YVTGEAIRY
+3034 FVTGEAIRY

-3062 LGNTEF
+3062 VGATEY
-3068 LPIEQ
+3068 LPIGE
-3073 DIFVIKVTDDKI
+3073 DIFAIKVTDDKI
-3085 KLASSAENALK
+3085 KLATSAENALK

-3105 SVGIGTSHRFI
+3105 SVGVGTSHRFI
-3116 ATNQNAKCLIALD
+3116 ATNQNARCLVALD
-3129 NLIQSPVVST
+3129 NLIQSPIVST
-3139 AQTQTLADHVS
+3139 AQTQTLAKEVS
-3150 TTENAVK
+3150 SLSNQIT
-3157 LSGITSFFGAD
+3157 LSGITSFFGSD

-3181 VGIASTNRFTVRRG
+3181 VGIGSTNRFSVRRG

-3202 VGSTGDVITKVIGN
+3202 TGDTGDVITKVVGN
-3216 YNIVDNAVNFAA
+3216 YNIIDNAINFAE
-3228 APYGGQPIGSTTNR
+3228 APYGGQPIGSITNR
-3242 PDERDWTGISTGSSF
+3242 PDERDWTGITTGSSF

-3329 YTMGENL
+3329 FTMGENL
-3336 GVSTI
+3336 GVTTI

-3384 TAVVSG
+3384 TAIVSG
-3390 LGTIS
+3390 VGTIS

-3409 TKYEFLADIASPVGV
+3409 TKYEFLADIVSPVGA
-3424 GSTEIYLENTGSVLD
+3424 GSTEIYIDNNGSVLD
-3439 LVATLNTGSNC
+3439 LVSTLNTGSNC

-3475 SNTISTVMS
+3475 TDTISTAML

-3506 ESATGVGTMTHVGFA
+3506 ESSVGISTMTHVGFA

-3551 EVDSPLSYTNIPLN
+3551 EIDDPLSYTNIPLN

-3573 LNATVDIVVG
+3573 LNATVDVVVG
-3583 SGSSVIDFSINNKGV
+3583 NGSSVIDFSINNKGV
-3598 GYQPGEILTIPVGG
+3598 GYKPGEILTIPVGG

-3627 DVQKA
+3627 DVQKV

-3669 QISIRSPRGSKV
+3669 QISIRAPRGSKV

-3690 VNDILQEPG
+3690 INDILQEPG
-3699 QGYQFPGGSVIT
+3699 KGYQFPGGSVLT
-3711 FSEAP
+3711 FAEAP

-3736 IFREIIETV
+3736 ILREVIETV

-3752 LGYDSARGQ
+3752 LGYDPARGQ
-3761 DRFLQE
+3761 DKFLQE
-3767 EERTVTNINSTD
+3767 DARTVTNVNSTD
-3779 SVQTFPYFGPGNTGD
+3779 QVQTFPYFGPGNTAD

-3843 MIYVDRVR
+3843 HVYVDRVR

-3858 ENNTSLTFQE
+3858 ENDTSLTFQE
-3868 KVKFVS
+3868 KVKFVT
-3874 QATKVGASATAVVS
+3874 QATKVGASATAIVS

-3917 QDVTLGFTTATARVT
+3917 QDVTLGLTTATARVT

-3956 PVVLISPPTDEEEE
+3956 PVVLITPPTDEEEE
-3970 NLITNYLG
+3970 NLITDYFG

-4019 VTLSSLGVN
+4019 VTLSSLSAN

-4035 SNVGSATTSIT
+4035 SNVGSPTTSIT
-4046 SIDFQDSSTAGVG
+4046 SIDPADSSTAGVG

-4068 VQSVQNVERNIIGIG
+4068 VQSAENVERNIIGIG

-4093 VDNTFAFGTAG
+4093 IDDTFIFGTVG

-4126 RAANNSYSAYTS
+4126 RAASNTYPAYTS